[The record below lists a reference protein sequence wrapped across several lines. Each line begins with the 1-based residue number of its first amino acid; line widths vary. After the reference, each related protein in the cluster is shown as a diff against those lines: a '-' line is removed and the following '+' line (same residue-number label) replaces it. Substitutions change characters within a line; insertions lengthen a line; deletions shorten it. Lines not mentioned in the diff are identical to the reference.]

1 MALNVSAWAI
11 RKPVPSI
18 VLFVVLTAIG
28 LFTFDRLPIT
38 RMPNIDVPIVS
49 VVVTQPGAAPSELE
63 SQVTKR
69 VETAVAGVQGVKH
82 ITSSITEGTSITT
95 VEFQLETQVDR
106 AVNDV
111 RDAVTNIRS
120 ELPQDIEEPLIQ
132 RIDVEGMAIVTY
144 AASAPSMT
152 PEELSWFVDDTV
164 IRALQGVRGVAQVK
178 REGGVEREIR
188 ISLDPDR
195 LAALGVTA
203 ADVNRQLAATN
214 VDLAGGRGE
223 IGTQE
228 QSVRT
233 LGGATTVAELA
244 QTRIALPASGGGASR
259 HVRLADLGTV
269 TDGAAEPRIFARLD
283 GKPVVA
289 FGIYRA
295 KGFSDVVVAE
305 NVAEDLR
312 KLEAAHP
319 EVEITLIDS
328 TVKYTEADYDSAMH
342 TLIEGAILAIIV
354 VMLFLRDWRATIISA
369 LAIPLSILPT
379 FWVMDLLGFS
389 LNGVSLLAVTL
400 VTGILVD
407 DAIVEIENIVRH
419 MRMGKSAYR
428 AAIEAADEIGLAVV
442 ATTLTIVAVFLP
454 VSFMGGIAGQYFRQF
469 GITVAVAV
477 LFSLLVARLLT
488 PMLAAYF
495 MRDHGHRET
504 PDSAL
509 MRVYVRL
516 LHTSIRHRF
525 LTVAGGILLFI
536 GSMYLSTLLP
546 SGFIPNSDVSRSV
559 LSVELPPG
567 ATLAAT
573 RQVVDEISDEMKAQ
587 PEVGSVFAT
596 AGSGETSGPANG
608 AGEVRKAT
616 IIVNLVPRADRAAT
630 QKEFE
635 TRMQAEIAR
644 IPDLRF
650 SFGSSGGA
658 GPGQREFTLILSGSN
673 GEAVEQ
679 AALELEREIR
689 ADVKGL
695 SNVVTTAA
703 LDRPELRVVPKL
715 AEAAEL
721 GVSVADIAETVRI
734 ATIGDVSQNLA
745 KFSAGDRQVPIR
757 VQLDEAARADI
768 STFETLKVRTA
779 AGASVPLAAVADIS
793 FGTGPTALN
802 RYDRA
807 RRVAI
812 EGDLAGNTQ
821 LGEALAEVYALPAA
835 RNLPP
840 GVVLRETG
848 DAEIM
853 AEVFGGFAT
862 AMGAGVLMVLAVLV
876 LLFANVFQPVTIL
889 IALPLS
895 VGGAFI
901 ALLITGN
908 AMTLPVVIG
917 FLMLMGIVTKNTILL
932 VDFAIEA
939 IHSGTDRTTALI
951 EAGRKRAQP
960 IVMTTIAMVAGM
972 VPSALGLGEG
982 GDFRSPMAIA
992 VIGGLLASTALSLV
1006 FVPAVFTLMDD
1017 LGHFF
1022 GRVFGRFVGARD
1034 EPDETATPA
1043 ALPTVHVM
1051 PQPVMP
1057 QPATPRPPH
1066 PNPPIAAE

>member
-28 LFTFDRLPIT
+28 LYTFDRLPIT

-49 VVVTQPGAAPSELE
+49 VAITQPGAAPSELE
-63 SQVTKR
+63 SQVTKI
-69 VETAVAGVQGVKH
+69 VETSIAGVQGVKH
-82 ITSSITEGTSITT
+82 ISSTITEGSSLTV

-111 RDAVTNIRS
+111 RDAVTKVRTD
-120 ELPQDIEEPLIQ
+120 LPQDIEEPLVQ
-132 RIDVEGMAIVTY
+132 RVDVEGMAIVTY
-144 AASAPSMT
+144 AASAPAMT
-152 PEELSWFVDDTV
+152 PEELSWFVDDTLV
-164 IRALQGVRGVAQVK
+164 RALQGVRGVAQVK

-188 ISLDPDR
+188 ISLDPDK

-233 LGGATTVAELA
+233 LGGATTVADLA
-244 QTRIALPASGGGASR
+244 ETRIALPGGR
-259 HVRLADLGTV
+259 HVRLADLGFV

-283 GKPVVA
+283 GMPVVA
-289 FGIYRA
+289 FGVYRA

-305 NVAEDLR
+305 STAQALRDLEKR
-312 KLEAAHP
+312 HP
-319 EVEITLIDS
+319 DVSITLIDS
-328 TVKYTEADYDSAMH
+328 TVKYTEADYTSAMH
-342 TLIEGAILAIIV
+342 TLIEGAVLAVIV
-354 VMLFLRDWRATIISA
+354 VMLFLRDWRATIITA
-369 LAIPLSILPT
+369 TAIPLSILPT
-379 FWVMDLLGFS
+379 FWVMDMLGFS

-428 AAIEAADEIGLAVV
+428 AAIDAADEIGLAVV

-495 MRDHGHRET
+495 MRDLGHREK
-504 PDSAL
+504 PDGWLKRAYVAL
-509 MRVYVRL
+509 L
-516 LHTSIRHRF
+516 LRSIRYRF
-525 LTVAGGILLFI
+525 VTVAAGIVLFI
-536 GSMYLSTLLP
+536 GSMWLSTLLP
-546 SGFIPNSDVSRSV
+546 SGFIPNADVSRSV
-559 LSVELPPG
+559 LALELPPG
-567 ATLAAT
+567 ATLEST
-573 RQVVDEISDEMKAQ
+573 REAVDEITGLLKAQ
-587 PEVGSVFAT
+587 PEVASVFAT
-596 AGSGETSGPANG
+596 AGSGSAGEGASSG
-608 AGEVRKAT
+608 GEVRKAT
-616 IIVNLVPRADRAAT
+616 IIVNLVPRGARAAT

-635 TRMQAEIAR
+635 MRLREEIAR

-650 SFGSSGGA
+650 NFGASGGA
-658 GPGQREFTLILSGSN
+658 GPGGREFTVILSGSD
-673 GEAVEQ
+673 GALVEAK
-679 AALELEREIR
+679 ALELEREIR
-689 ADVKGL
+689 DKVKGL
-695 SNVVTTAA
+695 SNVQTSAA
-703 LDRPELRVVPKL
+703 LERPELRVVPKL
-715 AEAAEL
+715 AEAAEM
-721 GVSVADIAETVRI
+721 GVSVADIAQTVRI
-734 ATIGDVSQNLA
+734 ATLGDVSQNLA
-745 KFSAGDRQVPIR
+745 KFSAGDRQIPIR
-757 VQLDEAARADI
+757 VQLDEKARADL

-779 AGASVPLAAVADIS
+779 AGASVPLLSVADIS
-793 FGTGPTALN
+793 FGTGPSSLN

-812 EGDLAGNTQ
+812 EADLAGETQ
-821 LGEALAEVYALPAA
+821 LGEALAEVYALPGAKS
-835 RNLPP
+835 LPAS
-840 GVVLRETG
+840 VVLKETG

-862 AMGAGVLMVLAVLV
+862 AMAAGVMMVLAVLV
-876 LLFANVFQPVTIL
+876 LLFANVLQPITIL

-901 ALLITGN
+901 ALLVTHN

-917 FLMLMGIVTKNTILL
+917 FLMLMGIVTKNAILL

-939 IHSGTDRTTALI
+939 VHAGTDRTTALI

-972 VPSALGLGEG
+972 MPSALGLGEG
-982 GDFRSPMAIA
+982 GTFRAPMAIA
-992 VIGGLLASTALSLV
+992 VIGGLIASTVLSLV

-1017 LGHFF
+1017 LG
-1022 GRVFGRFVGARD
+1022 RLMARIFGRFIGARD
-1034 EPDETATPA
+1034 EEDAPHAD
-1043 ALPTVHVM
+1043 
-1051 PQPVMP
+1051 PVVRP
-1057 QPATPRPPH
+1057 GLHAVDAGPHSTPRPPM
-1066 PNPPIAAE
+1066 AAE

>member
-1 MALNVSAWAI
+1 MALNISAWAI

-28 LFTFDRLPIT
+28 LFTFDKLPIT

-49 VVVTQPGAAPSELE
+49 VTVSQPGAAPSELE
-63 SQVTKR
+63 TQVTKR
-69 VETAVAGVQGVKH
+69 IETTVAGVQGVKH
-82 ITSSITEGTSITT
+82 ITSTMTEGSSVT
-95 VEFQLETQVDR
+95 VIEFQLETQVDR
-106 AVNDV
+106 AVSDV
-111 RDAVTNIRS
+111 RDAVSKIRS
-120 ELPQDIEEPLIQ
+120 ELPQDIEEPLVQ

-144 AASAPSMT
+144 AASAPGMT

-164 IRALQGVRGVAQVK
+164 IRALQSVRGVAQVK
-178 REGGVEREIR
+178 REGGVDREIR

-233 LGGATTVAELA
+233 LGGATTVADLA
-244 QTRIALPASGGGASR
+244 ETRIALPAVGGGASR

-305 NVAEDLR
+305 AAEAELR

-319 EVEITLIDS
+319 DVTITLIDS
-328 TVKYTEADYDSAMH
+328 TVKYTHADYESAMH
-342 TLIEGAILAIIV
+342 TLIEGAVLAVIV
-354 VMLFLRDWRATIISA
+354 VLLFLRDWRATIISA
-369 LAIPLSILPT
+369 TAIPLSILPT
-379 FWVMDLLGFS
+379 FWVMDMLGFS

-428 AAIEAADEIGLAVV
+428 AAIDAADEIGLAVV

-495 MRDHGHRET
+495 LRDHGHRET
-504 PDSAL
+504 PDSWL
-509 MRVYVRL
+509 MRAYVRL
-516 LHTSIRHRF
+516 LNISIRHRF
-525 LTVAGGILLFI
+525 ITVAAGIALFI
-536 GSMYLSTLLP
+536 GSMWLSTLLP

-559 LSVELPPG
+559 LAVELPPG
-567 ATLAAT
+567 ATLEST
-573 RQVVDEISDEMKAQ
+573 RRVVDEISDKLKAQ
-587 PEVGSVFAT
+587 PEVASVFVT
-596 AGSGETSGPANG
+596 AGTGVAGGAASGG
-608 AGEVRKAT
+608 GEVRKAT
-616 IIVNLVPRADRAAT
+616 VIVNLVPRAERQVSQKQFEGRMMAA
-630 QKEFE
+630 
-635 TRMQAEIAR
+635 IAQ

-650 SFGSSGGA
+650 NFGASGGA
-658 GPGQREFTLILSGSN
+658 GPGGREFTIILSGSD
-673 GEAVEQ
+673 GAVVEK

-689 ADVKGL
+689 TQVKGL
-695 SNVVTTAA
+695 SNAVTSAA

-721 GVSVADIAETVRI
+721 GVSVSDIAQTVRI
-734 ATIGDVSQNLA
+734 ATIGDISQNLA

-757 VQLDEAARADI
+757 VQLDEKARADL

-779 AGASVPLAAVADIS
+779 SGASVPLSAVADIS
-793 FGTGPTALN
+793 FGAGPSSLD

-807 RRVAI
+807 RRIAI
-812 EGDLAGNTQ
+812 EADLAGNTQ
-821 LGEALAEVYALPAA
+821 LGEALAEVYALPQAK
-835 RNLPP
+835 NLPP
-840 GVVLRETG
+840 GVVLKESG

-862 AMGAGVLMVLAVLV
+862 AMGAGVMMVLAVLV
-876 LLFANVFQPVTIL
+876 LLFANVLQPITIL
-889 IALPLS
+889 VALPLS
-895 VGGAFI
+895 VGGAFV
-901 ALLITGN
+901 ALLLTNN

-917 FLMLMGIVTKNTILL
+917 FLMLMGIVTKNAILL

-939 IHSGTDRTTALI
+939 VHSGVDRNTALI

-960 IVMTTIAMVAGM
+960 IVMTTIAMAAGM
-972 VPSALGLGEG
+972 MPSALGLGEG

-1017 LGHFF
+1017 LGRFLA
-1022 GRVFGRFVGARD
+1022 RVFGRFIGARD
-1034 EPDETATPA
+1034 EAPEHGVPPV
-1043 ALPTVHVM
+1043 LPTVHAM
-1051 PQPVMP
+1051 PH
-1057 QPATPRPPH
+1057 PAAPRPPM
-1066 PNPPIAAE
+1066 AAE

>member
-1 MALNVSAWAI
+1 MALNISAWAI

-28 LFTFDRLPIT
+28 LYTFDQLPIT

-49 VVVTQPGAAPSELE
+49 VTITQPGAAPSELE
-63 SQVTKR
+63 AQVTKR
-69 VETAVAGVQGVKH
+69 VETSVAGVQGVKH
-82 ITSSITEGTSITT
+82 ITSTITEGTSLTV

-111 RDAVTNIRS
+111 RDAVTKIRT
-120 ELPQDIEEPLIQ
+120 ELPQDIQEPLIQ
-132 RIDVEGMAIVTY
+132 RVDVEGMAIVTY
-144 AASAPSMT
+144 AASAPAMT

-188 ISLDPDR
+188 ISLDPDK

-233 LGGATTVAELA
+233 LGGATTVADLA
-244 QTRIALPASGGGASR
+244 ETRIALPGGR
-259 HVRLADLGTV
+259 HVRLADLGSV

-289 FGIYRA
+289 FGVYRA

-305 NVAEDLR
+305 RADEALR
-312 KLEAAHP
+312 ALEARHP
-319 EVEITLIDS
+319 EVDITLIDS
-328 TVKYTEADYDSAMH
+328 TVKYTQADYRSAMH
-342 TLIEGAILAIIV
+342 TLIEGALLAVIV
-354 VMLFLRDWRATIISA
+354 VMLFLRDWRATIITA
-369 LAIPLSILPT
+369 TAIPLSILPT

-419 MRMGKSAYR
+419 MRLGKSAYR
-428 AAIEAADEIGLAVV
+428 AAVDAADEIGLAVV

-495 MRDHGHRET
+495 LRDHGHRET
-504 PDSAL
+504 PDGAL
-509 MRVYVRL
+509 MRLYIGL
-516 LHTSIRHRF
+516 LRRSVRHRF
-525 LTVAGGILLFI
+525 LTVAAGILLFM
-536 GSMYLSTLLP
+536 GSMWLSTLLP

-559 LSVELPPG
+559 LALELPPG
-567 ATLAAT
+567 ATLDTT
-573 RQVVDEISDEMKAQ
+573 RRVVDEVSAKLKAQ
-587 PEVGSVFAT
+587 PEVASVFAT
-596 AGSGETSGPANG
+596 AGSGSTGGPVNG

-616 IIVNLVPRADRAAT
+616 IIVNLVPRGERKET
-630 QKEFE
+630 QKQFE
-635 TRMQAEIAR
+635 MRMREAVAE

-650 SFGSSGGA
+650 NFGASGGA
-658 GPGQREFTLILSGSN
+658 GPGGREFTLILSGSD
-673 GEAVEQ
+673 GAVVEKT
-679 AALELEREIR
+679 ALELEREIR
-689 ADVKGL
+689 SSVKGL
-695 SNVVTTAA
+695 SNVQTSAA
-703 LDRPELRVVPKL
+703 LERPELRVVPKL

-721 GVSVADIAETVRI
+721 GVSVADIAQTVRI

-757 VQLDEAARADI
+757 VQLDETARARL

-779 AGASVPLAAVADIS
+779 AGTAVPLSAVADLS
-793 FGTGPTALN
+793 FGTGPSSLD

-812 EGDLAGNTQ
+812 EADLAGNTQ
-821 LGEALAEVYALPAA
+821 LGEALAEVYALPVAK
-835 RNLPP
+835 NLPA
-840 GVVLRETG
+840 GVMLKETG

-853 AEVFGGFAT
+853 GEVFGGFAT

-876 LLFANVFQPVTIL
+876 LLFANVLQPITIL

-901 ALLITGN
+901 ALLLTNN

-917 FLMLMGIVTKNTILL
+917 FLMLMGIVTKNAILL

-939 IHSGTDRTTALI
+939 VHAGVDRTTALI

-960 IVMTTIAMVAGM
+960 IVMTTIAMAAGM
-972 VPSALGLGEG
+972 MPSALGLGEG

-992 VIGGLLASTALSLV
+992 VIGGLIASTVLSLV

-1017 LGHFF
+1017 LGRLFAHL
-1022 GRVFGRFVGARD
+1022 FGRFVGARD
-1034 EPDETATPA
+1034 EPDEHAPA
-1043 ALPTVHVM
+1043 PVLPTVHAM
-1051 PQPVMP
+1051 
-1057 QPATPRPPH
+1057 PH
-1066 PNPPIAAE
+1066 PGQHAGPRPPIAAE

>member
-11 RKPVPSI
+11 RKPIPSI
-18 VLFVVLTAIG
+18 VLFVVLTALG
-28 LFTFDRLPIT
+28 LYTFDRLPIT

-49 VVVTQPGAAPSELE
+49 VVVNQPGAAPSELE
-63 SQVTKR
+63 TQVTKR
-69 VETAVAGVQGVKH
+69 VETTVAGVQGVKH
-82 ITSSITEGTSITT
+82 ITSSISEGTSITT
-95 VEFQLETQVDR
+95 IEFQLETQVDR

-111 RDAVTNIRS
+111 RDSVTKIRS
-120 ELPQDIEEPLIQ
+120 ELPQGIEEPLIQ

-144 AASAPSMT
+144 AAEAPTMT
-152 PEELSWFVDDTV
+152 PDELSWFVDDTV

-178 REGGVEREIR
+178 REGGVDREIR
-188 ISLDPDR
+188 ISLDPDK

-214 VDLAGGRGE
+214 IDLAGGRGE
-223 IGTQE
+223 IGALE

-233 LGGATTVAELA
+233 LGGALTVEQLAE
-244 QTRIALPASGGGASR
+244 TRIALPATGTSSGR
-259 HVRLADLGTV
+259 QVRLADLGTV

-305 NVAEDLR
+305 NAAEELR
-312 KLEAAHP
+312 RLEARYP
-319 EVEITLIDS
+319 NVRITLIDS
-328 TVKYTEADYDSAMH
+328 TVKYTKADYESAMH
-342 TLIEGAILAIIV
+342 TLIEGAVLAVIV
-354 VMLFLRDWRATIISA
+354 VFLFLRDWRATIVSA

-379 FWVMDLLGFS
+379 FWVMDVLGFS

-419 MRMGKSAYR
+419 MRMGKSPYR

-495 MRDHGHRET
+495 LRDHGTHEER
-504 PDSAL
+504 DSL
-509 MRVYVRL
+509 IMRLYVGL
-516 LHTSIRHRF
+516 LRRSIRHRF
-525 LTVAGGILLFI
+525 LTVAAGVLLFI
-536 GSMYLSTLLP
+536 GSMWLSTLLP
-546 SGFIPNSDVSRSV
+546 AGFIPNSDVSRSV
-559 LSVELPPG
+559 LALELPPG
-567 ATLAAT
+567 STIRST
-573 RQVVDEISDEMKAQ
+573 QDVVDDVSSMLKAQ
-587 PEVGSVFAT
+587 PEVASVFAT
-596 AGSGETSGPANG
+596 AGSSVAGGGPLT

-616 IIVNLVPRADRAAT
+616 LIVNLVPRAERAAT
-630 QKEFE
+630 QKQFE
-635 TRMQAEIAR
+635 TRMQGKIAA

-650 SFGSSGGA
+650 NFGASGGA
-658 GPGQREFTLILSGSN
+658 GPGGREFTLILSGAD
-673 GEAVEQ
+673 GAAVEK
-679 AALELEREIR
+679 AALELEREVR
-689 ADVKGL
+689 ASAKGL
-695 SNVVTTAA
+695 TNVVTTAA

-734 ATIGDVSQNLA
+734 ATIGDISQNLA

-757 VQLDEAARADI
+757 VQLDEQARSDL
-768 STFETLKVRTA
+768 STFETLKVRTS
-779 AGASVPLAAVADIS
+779 AGSAVPLSSVADIS
-793 FGTGPTALN
+793 FGVGPSSLD

-812 EGDLAGNTQ
+812 EGDLAGGTQ
-821 LGEALAEVYALPAA
+821 LGEALEQVYALPAA
-835 RNLPP
+835 KNLPA
-840 GVVLRETG
+840 GVVLKESG

-853 AEVFGGFAT
+853 GEVFGGFAI
-862 AMGAGVLMVLAVLV
+862 AMGAGVMLVLAVLV
-876 LLFANVFQPVTIL
+876 LLFANLLQPITIL
-889 IALPLS
+889 VALPLS
-895 VGGAFI
+895 VGGAFV
-901 ALLITGN
+901 ALLITNN

-917 FLMLMGIVTKNTILL
+917 FLMLMGIVTKNAILL

-939 IHSGTDRTTALI
+939 VHAGEDRTTALI

-960 IVMTTIAMVAGM
+960 IVMTTIAMAAGM
-972 VPSALGLGEG
+972 LPSAIGLGEG
-982 GDFRSPMAIA
+982 ADFRAPMAIA
-992 VIGGLLASTALSLV
+992 VIGGLIASTVLSLV

-1017 LGHFF
+1017 LGRLFA
-1022 GRVFGRFVGARD
+1022 RVFGRFVGERD
-1034 EPDETATPA
+1034 EPDEQAPA
-1043 ALPTVHVM
+1043 A
-1051 PQPVMP
+1051 PV
-1057 QPATPRPPH
+1057 ATLHTMPRPPM
-1066 PNPPIAAE
+1066 AAE

>member
-1 MALNVSAWAI
+1 MALNISAWAI

-28 LFTFDRLPIT
+28 LYTFDRLPIT
-38 RMPNIDVPIVS
+38 RMPNIDLPIVS
-49 VVVTQPGAAPSELE
+49 ITITQPGAAPSELE
-63 SQVTKR
+63 TQVTKI
-69 VETAVAGVQGVKH
+69 VETSVAGVQGVKH
-82 ITSSITEGTSITT
+82 ITSTITEGTSLTV

-111 RDAVTNIRS
+111 RDAVTSVRS

-132 RIDVEGMAIVTY
+132 RVDVEGMAIVTY
-144 AASAPSMT
+144 AASAPGMT

-164 IRALQGVRGVAQVK
+164 IRSLQGVRGVAQVK
-178 REGGVEREIR
+178 REGGVDREIR
-188 ISLDPDR
+188 ISLDPDK

-203 ADVNRQLAATN
+203 ADVNRQLVATN

-233 LGGATTVAELA
+233 LGGALTVADLA
-244 QTRIALPASGGGASR
+244 ETRIALPAGSDGSAR
-259 HVRLADLGTV
+259 YVRLADLGSV

-289 FGIYRA
+289 FGVYRA
-295 KGFSDVVVAE
+295 KGYSDVVVAE
-305 NVAEDLR
+305 NAEAELR

-319 EVEITLIDS
+319 DVQITLIDS
-328 TVKYTEADYDSAMH
+328 TVKYTKADYESAMH
-342 TLIEGAILAIIV
+342 TLIEGAVLAVIV
-354 VMLFLRDWRATIISA
+354 VMLFLRDWRATIVTA

-379 FWVMDLLGFS
+379 FWVMDMLGFS

-419 MRMGKSAYR
+419 MRMGKSPYR

-488 PMLAAYF
+488 PMLSAYF
-495 MRDHGHRET
+495 LRDHGHREVK
-504 PDSAL
+504 DGAL
-509 MRVYVRL
+509 MRFYVRL
-516 LHTSIRHRF
+516 LHASIRHRF
-525 LTVAGGILLFI
+525 ITVMAGILLFI
-536 GSMYLSTLLP
+536 GSMWLSTLLP

-559 LSVELPPG
+559 LALELPPG
-567 ATLAAT
+567 ATLEST
-573 RQVVDEISDEMKAQ
+573 QRVVDEISAKLKAQ
-587 PEVGSVFAT
+587 PEVESVFAT
-596 AGSGETSGPANG
+596 AGSGSTNGPAG
-608 AGEVRKAT
+608 AAGEVRKAT
-616 IIVNLVPRADRAAT
+616 IIVNLVPRADREAT
-630 QKEFE
+630 QKQFE
-635 TRMQAEIAR
+635 MRMRDAIASV
-644 IPDLRF
+644 PDLRF
-650 SFGSSGGA
+650 NFGASGGA
-658 GPGQREFTLILSGSN
+658 GPGQREFTVILSGSD
-673 GEAVEQ
+673 GEQVEK
-679 AALELEREIR
+679 AALELEREVR
-689 ADVKGL
+689 ANVKGL
-695 SNVVTTAA
+695 SNVMTSAA

-715 AEAAEL
+715 GEAAEL
-721 GVSVADIAETVRI
+721 GVSVADIAQTVRI

-757 VQLDEAARADI
+757 VQLDERARADL

-779 AGASVPLAAVADIS
+779 SGASVPLSAVADIS
-793 FGTGPTALN
+793 FGTGPSSLD

-807 RRVAI
+807 RRIAL
-812 EGDLAGNTQ
+812 EADLAGNTQ
-821 LGEALAEVYALPAA
+821 LGEALAEVYAQPVAK
-835 RNLPP
+835 NLPR
-840 GVVLRETG
+840 GVVLKETG

-853 AEVFGGFAT
+853 SEVFGGFAD
-862 AMGAGVLMVLAVLV
+862 AMLAGVMMVLAVLV
-876 LLFANVFQPVTIL
+876 LLFANVLQPITIL

-901 ALLITGN
+901 ALLITNN

-917 FLMLMGIVTKNTILL
+917 FLMLMGIVTKNAILL

-939 IHSGTDRTTALI
+939 VHGGVARTTALI

-960 IVMTTIAMVAGM
+960 IVMTTIAMTAGM
-972 VPSALGLGEG
+972 VPSAMGLGEG

-992 VIGGLLASTALSLV
+992 VIGGLIASTVLSLV

-1017 LGHFF
+1017 FGHFLS
-1022 GRVFGRFVGARD
+1022 RTFGRFIGERD
-1034 EPDETATPA
+1034 EPDEHEVPA
-1043 ALPTVHVM
+1043 AVLATVHAAR
-1051 PQPVMP
+1051 PDPHS
-1057 QPATPRPPH
+1057 TPRPPL
-1066 PNPPIAAE
+1066 AAE

>member
-28 LFTFDRLPIT
+28 LYTFDRLPIT

-49 VVVTQPGAAPSELE
+49 VTITQPGAAPSELE
-63 SQVTKR
+63 TQVTKV
-69 VETAVAGVQGVKH
+69 VETSIAGVQGVKH
-82 ITSSITEGTSITT
+82 ISSTITEGTSLTV

-111 RDAVTNIRS
+111 RDAVTKVRT
-120 ELPQDIEEPLIQ
+120 ELPQDIEEPLVQ
-132 RIDVEGMAIVTY
+132 RVDVEGMAIVTY
-144 AASAPSMT
+144 AASAPAMT
-152 PEELSWFVDDTV
+152 PEELSWFVDDTLV
-164 IRALQGVRGVAQVK
+164 RALQGVRGVAQVK

-188 ISLDPDR
+188 ISLDPDK

-203 ADVNRQLAATN
+203 ADVNRELAATN

-233 LGGATTVAELA
+233 LGGASTVEDLAE
-244 QTRIALPASGGGASR
+244 TRISLPATGGGGTR
-259 HVRLADLGTV
+259 YVRLADLATV

-305 NVAEDLR
+305 NAEKALQDLEKR
-312 KLEAAHP
+312 HP
-319 EVEITLIDS
+319 EVDITLIDS
-328 TVKYTEADYDSAMH
+328 TVKYTEADYTSAMH
-342 TLIEGAILAIIV
+342 TLMEGAVLAVIV
-354 VMLFLRDWRATIISA
+354 VMVFLRDWRATIITA
-369 LAIPLSILPT
+369 TAIPLSILPT

-428 AAIEAADEIGLAVV
+428 AAIDAADEIGLAVV

-495 MRDHGHRET
+495 MRDHGHREK
-504 PDSAL
+504 PDSWL
-509 MRVYVRL
+509 MRAYVGL
-516 LHTSIRHRF
+516 LHRSIRHRF
-525 LTVAGGILLFI
+525 LTVTAGILLFI
-536 GSMYLSTLLP
+536 GSMWLSTLLP

-559 LSVELPPG
+559 LALELPPG
-567 ATLAAT
+567 ATLEAT
-573 RQVVDEISDEMKAQ
+573 RRVVDEVTDTLKAQ
-587 PEVGSVFAT
+587 PEVASVFAT
-596 AGSGETSGPANG
+596 AGSGSTDGPASG
-608 AGEVRKAT
+608 GGEVRKAT
-616 IIVNLVPRADRAAT
+616 IIVNLVPRAERTAT
-630 QKEFE
+630 QKQFE
-635 TRMQAEIAR
+635 MRLRDDIAR

-650 SFGSSGGA
+650 NFGASGGA
-658 GPGQREFTLILSGSN
+658 GPGGREFTIILSGSD
-673 GEAVEQ
+673 GAEVEAK
-679 AALELEREIR
+679 ALELEREIR
-689 ADVKGL
+689 EKVKGL
-695 SNVVTTAA
+695 SNVQTSAA
-703 LDRPELRVVPKL
+703 LERPELRVVPKL
-715 AEAAEL
+715 AEAAAL
-721 GVSVADIAETVRI
+721 GVSVSDIAQTVRI
-734 ATIGDVSQNLA
+734 ATLGDVSQNLA

-757 VQLDEAARADI
+757 VQLDERARGDL

-779 AGASVPLAAVADIS
+779 AGASVPLLSVADIS
-793 FGTGPTALN
+793 FGTGPSSLN

-807 RRVAI
+807 RRVAV
-812 EGDLAGNTQ
+812 EADLAGNTQ

-835 RNLPP
+835 RNMPSSI
-840 GVVLRETG
+840 VLTESG

-853 AEVFGGFAT
+853 GEVFGGFAT
-862 AMGAGVLMVLAVLV
+862 AMMAGVMMVLAVLV
-876 LLFANVFQPVTIL
+876 LLFANVLQPITIL

-901 ALLITGN
+901 ALLLTNN

-917 FLMLMGIVTKNTILL
+917 FLMLMGIVTKNAILL
-932 VDFAIEA
+932 VDFAIESVHA
-939 IHSGTDRTTALI
+939 GADRTTALI

-960 IVMTTIAMVAGM
+960 IIMTTIAMAAGM
-972 VPSALGLGEG
+972 MPSALGLGEG

-992 VIGGLLASTALSLV
+992 VIGGLLASTLLSLI

-1017 LGHFF
+1017 LGHLMA
-1022 GRVFGRFVGARD
+1022 RIFGRFIGARD
-1034 EPDETATPA
+1034 EPDEHAGA
-1043 ALPTVHVM
+1043 
-1051 PQPVMP
+1051 PVARAGLHAVDAGP
-1057 QPATPRPPH
+1057 HSTPRPPL
-1066 PNPPIAAE
+1066 AAE

>member
-1 MALNVSAWAI
+1 MALNISAWAI

-38 RMPNIDVPIVS
+38 RMPNIDLPIVS
-49 VVVTQPGAAPSELE
+49 VTITQPGAAPSELE
-63 SQVTKR
+63 TQVTKV
-69 VETAVAGVQGVKH
+69 VETSVAGVQGVKH
-82 ITSSITEGTSITT
+82 ITSTITEGMSLTV

-111 RDAVTNIRS
+111 RDAVTKVRS
-120 ELPQDIEEPLIQ
+120 DLPQDIEEPLIQ
-132 RIDVEGMAIVTY
+132 RVDVEGMAIVTY
-144 AASAPSMT
+144 AASAPGMT

-164 IRALQGVRGVAQVK
+164 IRALQGVRGVAQVT
-178 REGGVEREIR
+178 REGGVDREIR
-188 ISLDPDR
+188 ISLDPDK

-244 QTRIALPASGGGASR
+244 ETRIALPASAGASSR

-289 FGIYRA
+289 FGVYRA

-305 NVAEDLR
+305 RADEALR
-312 KLEAAHP
+312 KLEAQHP
-319 EVEITLIDS
+319 EVQITMIDS
-328 TVKYTEADYDSAMH
+328 TVKYTNADYESAMQ
-342 TLIEGAILAIIV
+342 TLIEGAVLAVIV

-428 AAIEAADEIGLAVV
+428 AAIDAADEIGLAVV

-495 MRDHGHRET
+495 LRDHGHREK
-504 PDSAL
+504 PDGWL
-509 MRVYVRL
+509 MRLYVGL
-516 LHTSIRHRF
+516 LHRSIRHRF
-525 LTVAGGILLFI
+525 VTVAAGIALFI
-536 GSMYLSTLLP
+536 GSMWLSTLLP

-559 LSVELPPG
+559 LALELPPG
-567 ATLAAT
+567 ATLDAT
-573 RQVVDEISDEMKAQ
+573 QQVVDDISDRLKAQ
-587 PEVGSVFAT
+587 PEVQSVFAT
-596 AGSGETSGPANG
+596 AGSGATGGAVTG

-616 IIVNLVPRADRAAT
+616 IIINLVPRADRKAT
-630 QKEFE
+630 QKQFE
-635 TRMQAEIAR
+635 MRMRDEIAQV
-644 IPDLRF
+644 PDLRF
-650 SFGSSGGA
+650 NFGASGGA
-658 GPGQREFTLILSGSN
+658 GPGQREFTVILSGSD
-673 GEAVEQ
+673 GATVEKS
-679 AALELEREIR
+679 ALELEREVR
-689 ADVKGL
+689 EKVKGL
-695 SNVVTTAA
+695 TNVMTSAA

-721 GVSVADIAETVRI
+721 GVSVADIAQTVRI

-757 VQLDEAARADI
+757 VQLDEEARADL

-779 AGASVPLAAVADIS
+779 AGASVPLSAVADIS
-793 FGTGPTALN
+793 FGTGPSSLD

-807 RRVAI
+807 RRIAI
-812 EGDLAGNTQ
+812 EADLAGNTQ
-821 LGEALAEVYALPAA
+821 LGEALAEVYALPVAK
-835 RNLPP
+835 NLPA
-840 GVVLRETG
+840 GVTLKETG

-853 AEVFGGFAT
+853 GEVFGGFAT
-862 AMGAGVLMVLAVLV
+862 AMGAGVMMVLAVLV
-876 LLFANVFQPVTIL
+876 LLFANVLQPITIL
-889 IALPLS
+889 VALPLS

-901 ALLITGN
+901 ALLITNN

-917 FLMLMGIVTKNTILL
+917 FLMLMGIVTKNAILL

-939 IHSGTDRTTALI
+939 VHSGIERTTALI

-960 IVMTTIAMVAGM
+960 IVMTTIAMAAGM
-972 VPSALGLGEG
+972 VPSAMGLGEG

-992 VIGGLLASTALSLV
+992 VIGGLLASTVLSLV

-1017 LGHFF
+1017 LGRFLA
-1022 GRVFGRFVGARD
+1022 RVFGRFIGARD
-1034 EPDETATPA
+1034 EPEEHGPA
-1043 ALPTVHVM
+1043 AVPAAAHAE
-1051 PQPVMP
+1051 PH
-1057 QPATPRPPH
+1057 ATPRPP
-1066 PNPPIAAE
+1066 IAAE

>member
-28 LFTFDRLPIT
+28 LYTFDRLPIT

-49 VVVTQPGAAPSELE
+49 VTITQPGAAPSELE
-63 SQVTKR
+63 TQVTKV
-69 VETAVAGVQGVKH
+69 VETSIAGVQGVKH
-82 ITSSITEGTSITT
+82 ISSTITEGTSLTV

-111 RDAVTNIRS
+111 RDAVTKVRTDM
-120 ELPQDIEEPLIQ
+120 PQDIEEPLVQ
-132 RIDVEGMAIVTY
+132 RVDVEGMAIVTY
-144 AASAPSMT
+144 AASAPAMT
-152 PEELSWFVDDTV
+152 PEELSWFVDDTLV
-164 IRALQGVRGVAQVK
+164 RALQGVRGVAQVK
-178 REGGVEREIR
+178 REGGVDREIR
-188 ISLDPDR
+188 ISLDPDK

-203 ADVNRQLAATN
+203 ADVNRELAATN

-233 LGGATTVAELA
+233 LGGASTIEDLAE
-244 QTRIALPASGGGASR
+244 TRISLPATGGGGTR
-259 HVRLADLGTV
+259 YVRLADLATV

-305 NVAEDLR
+305 NAEKALLDLEKR
-312 KLEAAHP
+312 HP
-319 EVEITLIDS
+319 EVDITLIDT
-328 TVKYTEADYDSAMH
+328 TVKYTEADYTSAMH
-342 TLIEGAILAIIV
+342 TLMEGAVLAVIV
-354 VMLFLRDWRATIISA
+354 VMVFLRDWRATIITA
-369 LAIPLSILPT
+369 TAIPLSILPT

-428 AAIEAADEIGLAVV
+428 AAIDAADEIGLAVV

-495 MRDHGHRET
+495 MRDHGHREK
-504 PDSAL
+504 PDSWL
-509 MRVYVRL
+509 MRAYVGL
-516 LHTSIRHRF
+516 LHRSIRHRF
-525 LTVAGGILLFI
+525 LTVTAGILLFI
-536 GSMYLSTLLP
+536 GSMWLSTLLP

-559 LSVELPPG
+559 LALELPPG
-567 ATLAAT
+567 ATLEAT
-573 RQVVDEISDEMKAQ
+573 RRVVDEVTDTLKAQ
-587 PEVGSVFAT
+587 PEVASVFAT
-596 AGSGETSGPANG
+596 AGSGSTDGPASG
-608 AGEVRKAT
+608 GGEVRKAT
-616 IIVNLVPRADRAAT
+616 IIVNLVPRSERTAT
-630 QKEFE
+630 QKQFE
-635 TRMQAEIAR
+635 MRLRDEIAR

-650 SFGSSGGA
+650 NFGASGGA
-658 GPGQREFTLILSGSN
+658 GPGGREFTIILSGSD
-673 GEAVEQ
+673 GAEVEAK
-679 AALELEREIR
+679 ALELEREIR
-689 ADVKGL
+689 EKVKGL
-695 SNVVTTAA
+695 SNVQTSAA
-703 LDRPELRVVPKL
+703 LERPELRVVPKL
-715 AEAAEL
+715 AEAAAL
-721 GVSVADIAETVRI
+721 GVSVSDIAQTVRI
-734 ATIGDVSQNLA
+734 ATLGDVSQNLA

-757 VQLDEAARADI
+757 VQLDERARGDL

-779 AGASVPLAAVADIS
+779 AGASVPLLSVADIS
-793 FGTGPTALN
+793 FGTGPSSLD

-812 EGDLAGNTQ
+812 EADLAGNTQ

-835 RNLPP
+835 KNMPSSI
-840 GVVLRETG
+840 VLKESG

-853 AEVFGGFAT
+853 GEVFGGFAT
-862 AMGAGVLMVLAVLV
+862 AMMAGVMMVLAVLV
-876 LLFANVFQPVTIL
+876 LLFANVLQPITIL

-901 ALLITGN
+901 ALLLTNN

-917 FLMLMGIVTKNTILL
+917 FLMLMGIVTKNAILL
-932 VDFAIEA
+932 VDFAIESVHA
-939 IHSGTDRTTALI
+939 GADRTTALI

-960 IVMTTIAMVAGM
+960 IIMTTIAMAAGM
-972 VPSALGLGEG
+972 MPSALGLGEG

-992 VIGGLLASTALSLV
+992 VIGGLLASTLLSLI

-1017 LGHFF
+1017 LGHLMA
-1022 GRVFGRFVGARD
+1022 RIFGRFIGARD
-1034 EPDETATPA
+1034 EPDEHAGA
-1043 ALPTVHVM
+1043 
-1051 PQPVMP
+1051 PVARAGLHAVDAGP
-1057 QPATPRPPH
+1057 HSTPRPPL
-1066 PNPPIAAE
+1066 AAE

>member
-1 MALNVSAWAI
+1 MALNISAWAI

-63 SQVTKR
+63 TQVTKR

-82 ITSSITEGTSITT
+82 ITSSITEGSSITT

-120 ELPQDIEEPLIQ
+120 DLPQDIEEPLIQ

-178 REGGVEREIR
+178 REGGVDREIR

-233 LGGATTVAELA
+233 LGGATTVEELA
-244 QTRIALPASGGGASR
+244 QTRISLPGGR
-259 HVRLADLGTV
+259 HVRLADIGTV

-295 KGFSDVVVAE
+295 KGFSDVVVADR
-305 NVAEDLR
+305 VAEDLN

-319 EVEITLIDS
+319 EVRITLIDS
-328 TVKYTEADYDSAMH
+328 TVKYTQADYESAMH

-354 VMLFLRDWRATIISA
+354 VMLFLRDWRATIVSA

-428 AAIEAADEIGLAVV
+428 ASIEAADEIGLAVV

-495 MRDHGHRET
+495 MRDTGHREK

-509 MRVYVRL
+509 MRGYVRL
-516 LHTSIRHRF
+516 LHASIRHRF
-525 LTVAGGILLFI
+525 VTVAAGILLFI
-536 GSMYLSTLLP
+536 GSMWLSTLLP

-567 ATLAAT
+567 ATLAST
-573 RQVVDEISDEMKAQ
+573 QQVVDEISDAMKAR
-587 PEVGSVFAT
+587 PEVSSVFVT
-596 AGSGETSGPANG
+596 AGSGSTSGPANG
-608 AGEVRKAT
+608 SGEVRKAT
-616 IIVNLVPRADRAAT
+616 LIVNLVPRADRKLT
-630 QKEFE
+630 QKQFE
-635 TRMQAEIAR
+635 TQMQAEIAR

-658 GPGQREFTLILSGSN
+658 GPGQREFTVIVSGSD
-673 GEAVEQ
+673 GAAVEK

-695 SNVVTTAA
+695 TNVVSTAA
-703 LDRPELRVVPKL
+703 LDRPELRVMPKL

-721 GVSVADIAETVRI
+721 GVSVADIAQTVRI

-757 VQLDEAARADI
+757 VQLDEAARADL

-779 AGASVPLAAVADIS
+779 AGASVPLSAVADIS
-793 FGTGPTALN
+793 FGTGPTSLD

-812 EGDLAGNTQ
+812 EGDLAGTTQ

-835 RNLPP
+835 KNLPA
-840 GVVLRETG
+840 GVTLKESG

-853 AEVFGGFAT
+853 GEVFGGFAT
-862 AMGAGVLMVLAVLV
+862 AMGAGVMMVLAVLV
-876 LLFANVFQPVTIL
+876 LLFANVLQPITIL

-908 AMTLPVVIG
+908 ALTLPVVIG
-917 FLMLMGIVTKNTILL
+917 FLMLMGIVTKNAILL

-939 IHSGTDRTTALI
+939 VHSGTDRTTALI

-960 IVMTTIAMVAGM
+960 IVMTTIAMAAGM

-982 GDFRSPMAIA
+982 GSFRSPMAIA

-1017 LGHFF
+1017 LGHVF

-1034 EPDETATPA
+1034 EPDEHATPA

-1051 PQPVMP
+1051 P
-1057 QPATPRPPH
+1057 RPPM
-1066 PNPPIAAE
+1066 AAE

>member
-1 MALNVSAWAI
+1 MALNISAWAI

-28 LFTFDRLPIT
+28 LYTFDQLPIT

-49 VVVTQPGAAPSELE
+49 VAITQPGAAPSELE
-63 SQVTKR
+63 SQVTKI
-69 VETAVAGVQGVKH
+69 VETSIAGVQGVKH
-82 ITSSITEGTSITT
+82 ISSTITEGTSLTV

-111 RDAVTNIRS
+111 RDAVTKVRTD
-120 ELPQDIEEPLIQ
+120 LPQDIEEPLVQ
-132 RIDVEGMAIVTY
+132 RVDVEGMAIATY
-144 AASAPSMT
+144 AASAPAMT
-152 PEELSWFVDDTV
+152 PEELSWFVDDTLV
-164 IRALQGVRGVAQVK
+164 RALQGVRGVAQVK
-178 REGGVEREIR
+178 REGGVDREIR
-188 ISLDPDR
+188 ISLDPDK

-214 VDLAGGRGE
+214 IDLAGGRGE

-233 LGGATTVAELA
+233 LGGASTVAELA
-244 QTRIALPASGGGASR
+244 ETRIALPATGGGSPR

-289 FGIYRA
+289 FGVYRA
-295 KGFSDVVVAE
+295 KGFSDVVVAD
-305 NVAEDLR
+305 NADLALR
-312 KLEAAHP
+312 DLEKRHP
-319 EVEITLIDS
+319 EVAITLIDS
-328 TVKYTEADYDSAMH
+328 TVKYTQADYTSAMH
-342 TLIEGAILAIIV
+342 TLIEGAVLAVIV
-354 VMLFLRDWRATIISA
+354 VMLFLRDWRATIITA
-369 LAIPLSILPT
+369 TAIPLSILPT

-428 AAIEAADEIGLAVV
+428 AAIDAADEIGLAVV

-495 MRDHGHRET
+495 LRDHGHREK

-509 MRVYVRL
+509 MRFYVGL
-516 LHTSIRHRF
+516 LHRSIRHRF
-525 LTVAGGILLFI
+525 LTVAAGIVLFI
-536 GSMYLSTLLP
+536 GSMWLSTLLP

-559 LSVELPPG
+559 LALELPPG
-567 ATLAAT
+567 ATLEAT
-573 RQVVDEISDEMKAQ
+573 RRVVDEVTTKLNAQ
-587 PEVGSVFAT
+587 PEVASVFAT
-596 AGSGETSGPANG
+596 AGSGATGGSVNG

-616 IIVNLVPRADRAAT
+616 IIVNLVPRSERTET
-630 QKEFE
+630 QKQFE
-635 TRMQAEIAR
+635 MRLREEIAR

-650 SFGSSGGA
+650 NFGASGGA
-658 GPGQREFTLILSGSN
+658 GPGGREFTIILSGSD
-673 GEAVEQ
+673 GAVVEAT
-679 AALELEREIR
+679 ALELEREIR
-689 ADVKGL
+689 SQVKGL
-695 SNVVTTAA
+695 SNVQTSAA
-703 LDRPELRVVPKL
+703 LQRPELRVVPKL
-715 AEAAEL
+715 AEAAEI
-721 GVSVADIAETVRI
+721 GVSVADIAQTVRI
-734 ATIGDVSQNLA
+734 ATLGDVSQNLA

-757 VQLDEAARADI
+757 VQLDEKARGALA
-768 STFETLKVRTA
+768 TFETLKVRTTS
-779 AGASVPLAAVADIS
+779 GASVPLLSVADIS
-793 FGTGPTALN
+793 FGTGPSSLD

-812 EGDLAGNTQ
+812 EADLAGNTQ
-821 LGEALAEVYALPAA
+821 LGEALAEVYALPGAK
-835 RNLPP
+835 NLPP
-840 GVVLRETG
+840 SVVLKETG

-862 AMGAGVLMVLAVLV
+862 AMGAGVMMVLAVLV
-876 LLFANVFQPVTIL
+876 LLFANVLQPITIL

-901 ALLITGN
+901 ALLLTNN

-917 FLMLMGIVTKNTILL
+917 FLMLMGIVTKNAILL

-939 IHSGTDRTTALI
+939 VHAGVDRTTALI

-960 IVMTTIAMVAGM
+960 IIMTTIAMVAGM
-972 VPSALGLGEG
+972 MPSALGLGEG

-992 VIGGLLASTALSLV
+992 VIGGLIASTLLSLV

-1017 LGHFF
+1017 F
-1022 GRVFGRFVGARD
+1022 GRLMVRIFGRFVGARD
-1034 EPDETATPA
+1034 EPDEHGEAPA
-1043 ALPTVHVM
+1043 VRTGLHAVDAGPHS
-1051 PQPVMP
+1051 
-1057 QPATPRPPH
+1057 TPR
-1066 PNPPIAAE
+1066 PPIAAE

>member
-28 LFTFDRLPIT
+28 LYTFDRLPIT

-49 VVVTQPGAAPSELE
+49 VAITQPGAAPSELE
-63 SQVTKR
+63 SQVTKI
-69 VETAVAGVQGVKH
+69 VETSIAGVQGVKH
-82 ITSSITEGTSITT
+82 ISSTITEGSSLTV

-111 RDAVTNIRS
+111 RDAVTKVRTD
-120 ELPQDIEEPLIQ
+120 LPQDIEEPLVQ
-132 RIDVEGMAIVTY
+132 RVDVEGMAIVTY
-144 AASAPSMT
+144 AASAPAMT
-152 PEELSWFVDDTV
+152 PEELSWFVDDTLV
-164 IRALQGVRGVAQVK
+164 RALQGVRGVAQVK

-188 ISLDPDR
+188 ISLDPDK

-233 LGGATTVAELA
+233 LGGASTVAELA
-244 QTRIALPASGGGASR
+244 ETRIALPASGGGGSR

-283 GKPVVA
+283 GMPVVA
-289 FGIYRA
+289 FGVYRA

-305 NVAEDLR
+305 ST
-312 KLEAAHP
+312 EAALRDLEKRHP
-319 EVEITLIDS
+319 DVSITLIDS
-328 TVKYTEADYDSAMH
+328 TVKYTEADYTSAMH
-342 TLIEGAILAIIV
+342 TLIEGAVLAVIV
-354 VMLFLRDWRATIISA
+354 VMLFLRDWRATIITA
-369 LAIPLSILPT
+369 TAIPLSILPT
-379 FWVMDLLGFS
+379 FWVMDMLGFS

-428 AAIEAADEIGLAVV
+428 AAIDAADEIGLAVV

-495 MRDHGHRET
+495 MRDLGHREK
-504 PDSAL
+504 PDGWLKRAYVAL
-509 MRVYVRL
+509 L
-516 LHTSIRHRF
+516 LRSIRYRF
-525 LTVAGGILLFI
+525 VTVAAGIVLFI
-536 GSMYLSTLLP
+536 GSMWLSTLLP
-546 SGFIPNSDVSRSV
+546 SGFIPNADVSRSV
-559 LSVELPPG
+559 LALELPPG
-567 ATLAAT
+567 ATLEST
-573 RQVVDEISDEMKAQ
+573 REAVDEIAELLKAQ
-587 PEVGSVFAT
+587 PEVASVFAT
-596 AGSGETSGPANG
+596 AGSGSTGDGASSG
-608 AGEVRKAT
+608 GEVRKAT
-616 IIVNLVPRADRAAT
+616 IIVNLVPRGERAAT

-635 TRMQAEIAR
+635 MRLREEIAR
-644 IPDLRF
+644 LPDLRF
-650 SFGSSGGA
+650 NFGASGGA
-658 GPGQREFTLILSGSN
+658 GPGGREFTVILSGSD
-673 GEAVEQ
+673 GALVEAK
-679 AALELEREIR
+679 ALELEREIR
-689 ADVKGL
+689 EKVKGL
-695 SNVVTTAA
+695 SNVQTSAA
-703 LDRPELRVVPKL
+703 LERPELRVVPKL

-721 GVSVADIAETVRI
+721 GVSVADIAQTVRI
-734 ATIGDVSQNLA
+734 ATLGDVSQNLA
-745 KFSAGDRQVPIR
+745 KFSAGDRQIPIR
-757 VQLDEAARADI
+757 VQLDEKARADL

-779 AGASVPLAAVADIS
+779 AGASVPLLSVADIS
-793 FGTGPTALN
+793 FGTGPSSLD

-807 RRVAI
+807 RRIAI
-812 EGDLAGNTQ
+812 EADLAGDTQ

-835 RNLPP
+835 RNMPAS
-840 GVVLRETG
+840 VVLTETG

-862 AMGAGVLMVLAVLV
+862 AMAAGVLMVLAVLV
-876 LLFANVFQPVTIL
+876 LLFANVLQPITIL

-901 ALLITGN
+901 ALLVTHN

-939 IHSGTDRTTALI
+939 VHAGVDRTTALI

-972 VPSALGLGEG
+972 MPSALGLGEG
-982 GDFRSPMAIA
+982 GTFRAPMAIA
-992 VIGGLLASTALSLV
+992 VIGGLIASTVLSLV

-1017 LGHFF
+1017 LGRLM
-1022 GRVFGRFVGARD
+1022 GRIFGRFIGARD
-1034 EPDETATPA
+1034 EADDHAAVPA
-1043 ALPTVHVM
+1043 ARPGLHAVDAGPHS
-1051 PQPVMP
+1051 
-1057 QPATPRPPH
+1057 TPRPPM
-1066 PNPPIAAE
+1066 AAE

>member
-1 MALNVSAWAI
+1 MALNISAWAI

-28 LFTFDRLPIT
+28 LYTFDRLPIT

-49 VVVTQPGAAPSELE
+49 VTITQPGAAPSELE
-63 SQVTKR
+63 TQVTKV
-69 VETAVAGVQGVKH
+69 VETSIAGVQGVKH
-82 ITSSITEGTSITT
+82 ISSTITEGTSLTV

-111 RDAVTNIRS
+111 RDAVTKVRT
-120 ELPQDIEEPLIQ
+120 EMPQDIEEPLVQ
-132 RIDVEGMAIVTY
+132 RVDVEGMAIVTY
-144 AASAPSMT
+144 AASAPAMT
-152 PEELSWFVDDTV
+152 PEELSWFVDDTLV
-164 IRALQGVRGVAQVK
+164 RALQGVRGVAQVK

-188 ISLDPDR
+188 ISLDPDK

-203 ADVNRQLAATN
+203 ADVNRELAATN

-233 LGGATTVAELA
+233 LGGASTVEDLAE
-244 QTRIALPASGGGASR
+244 TRISLPAAGGGGTR
-259 HVRLADLGTV
+259 YVRLADLATV

-305 NVAEDLR
+305 NAEKALLDLEKR
-312 KLEAAHP
+312 HP
-319 EVEITLIDS
+319 EVDITLIDT
-328 TVKYTEADYDSAMH
+328 TVKYTEADYTSAMH
-342 TLIEGAILAIIV
+342 TLMEGAVLAVIV
-354 VMLFLRDWRATIISA
+354 VMVFLRDWRATIITA
-369 LAIPLSILPT
+369 TAIPLSILPT
-379 FWVMDLLGFS
+379 FWVMDMLGFS

-428 AAIEAADEIGLAVV
+428 AAIDAADEIGLAVV

-504 PDSAL
+504 PDSWL
-509 MRVYVRL
+509 MRAYVGL
-516 LHTSIRHRF
+516 LHRSIRHRF
-525 LTVAGGILLFI
+525 LTVTAGILLFI
-536 GSMYLSTLLP
+536 GSMWLSTLLP

-559 LSVELPPG
+559 LALELPPG
-567 ATLAAT
+567 ATLEAT
-573 RQVVDEISDEMKAQ
+573 RRVVDEVTDTLKAQ
-587 PEVGSVFAT
+587 PEVSSVFAT
-596 AGSGETSGPANG
+596 AGSGSTDGPASG
-608 AGEVRKAT
+608 GGEVRKAT
-616 IIVNLVPRADRAAT
+616 IIVNLVPRAERTAT
-630 QKEFE
+630 QKQFE
-635 TRMQAEIAR
+635 MRLRDEIAR

-650 SFGSSGGA
+650 NFGASGGA
-658 GPGQREFTLILSGSN
+658 GPGGREFTIILSGSD
-673 GEAVEQ
+673 GAEVEAK
-679 AALELEREIR
+679 ALELEREIR
-689 ADVKGL
+689 EKVKGL
-695 SNVVTTAA
+695 SNVQTSAA
-703 LDRPELRVVPKL
+703 LERPELRVVPKL
-715 AEAAEL
+715 AEAAAL
-721 GVSVADIAETVRI
+721 GVSVSDIAQTVRI
-734 ATIGDVSQNLA
+734 ATLGDVSQNLA

-757 VQLDEAARADI
+757 VQLDERARGDL

-779 AGASVPLAAVADIS
+779 AGASVPLLSVADIS
-793 FGTGPTALN
+793 FGTGPSSLD

-812 EGDLAGNTQ
+812 EADLAGNTQ

-835 RNLPP
+835 KNMPSSI
-840 GVVLRETG
+840 VLKESG

-853 AEVFGGFAT
+853 GEVFGGFAT
-862 AMGAGVLMVLAVLV
+862 AMMAGVMMVLAVLV
-876 LLFANVFQPVTIL
+876 LLFANVLQPITIL

-901 ALLITGN
+901 ALLLTNN

-917 FLMLMGIVTKNTILL
+917 FLMLMGIVTKNAILL

-939 IHSGTDRTTALI
+939 VHAGVDRTTALI

-960 IVMTTIAMVAGM
+960 IIMTTIAMAAGM
-972 VPSALGLGEG
+972 MPSALGLGEG

-992 VIGGLLASTALSLV
+992 VIGGLLASTLLSLI

-1017 LGHFF
+1017 LGHLMA
-1022 GRVFGRFVGARD
+1022 RIFGRFIGARD
-1034 EPDETATPA
+1034 EPDEHAGA
-1043 ALPTVHVM
+1043 
-1051 PQPVMP
+1051 PVARAGLHAVDAGP
-1057 QPATPRPPH
+1057 HSTPRPPL
-1066 PNPPIAAE
+1066 AAE

>member
-28 LFTFDRLPIT
+28 LYTFDRLPIT

-49 VVVTQPGAAPSELE
+49 VTITQPGAAPSELE
-63 SQVTKR
+63 TQVTKV
-69 VETAVAGVQGVKH
+69 VETSIAGVQGVKH
-82 ITSSITEGTSITT
+82 ISSTITEGTSLTV

-111 RDAVTNIRS
+111 RDAVTKVRTDM
-120 ELPQDIEEPLIQ
+120 PQDIEEPLVQ
-132 RIDVEGMAIVTY
+132 RVDVEGMAIVTY
-144 AASAPSMT
+144 AASAPAMT
-152 PEELSWFVDDTV
+152 PEELSWFVDDTLV
-164 IRALQGVRGVAQVK
+164 RALQGVRGVAQVK
-178 REGGVEREIR
+178 REGGVDREIR
-188 ISLDPDR
+188 ISLDPDK

-203 ADVNRQLAATN
+203 ADVNRELAATN

-233 LGGATTVAELA
+233 LGGASTIEDLAE
-244 QTRIALPASGGGASR
+244 TRISLPATNGGGTR
-259 HVRLADLGTV
+259 YVRLADLATV

-305 NVAEDLR
+305 NAEKALQDLEKR
-312 KLEAAHP
+312 HP
-319 EVEITLIDS
+319 EVDITLIDS
-328 TVKYTEADYDSAMH
+328 TVKYTEADYTSAMH
-342 TLIEGAILAIIV
+342 TLMEGAVLAVIV
-354 VMLFLRDWRATIISA
+354 VMVFLRDWRATIITA
-369 LAIPLSILPT
+369 TAIPLSILPT

-428 AAIEAADEIGLAVV
+428 AAIDAADEIGLAVV

-495 MRDHGHRET
+495 MRDHGHREK
-504 PDSAL
+504 PDSWL
-509 MRVYVRL
+509 MRAYVGL
-516 LHTSIRHRF
+516 LHRSIRHRF
-525 LTVAGGILLFI
+525 LTVTAGILLFI
-536 GSMYLSTLLP
+536 GSMWLSTLLP

-559 LSVELPPG
+559 LALELPPG
-567 ATLAAT
+567 ATLEAT
-573 RQVVDEISDEMKAQ
+573 RRVVDEVTDTLKAQ
-587 PEVGSVFAT
+587 PEVASVFAT
-596 AGSGETSGPANG
+596 AGSGSTDGPASG
-608 AGEVRKAT
+608 GGEVRKAT
-616 IIVNLVPRADRAAT
+616 IIVNLVPRAERTAT
-630 QKEFE
+630 QKQFE
-635 TRMQAEIAR
+635 MRLRDDIAR

-650 SFGSSGGA
+650 NFGASGGA
-658 GPGQREFTLILSGSN
+658 GPGGREFTIILSGSD
-673 GEAVEQ
+673 GAEVEAK
-679 AALELEREIR
+679 ALELEREIR
-689 ADVKGL
+689 EKVKGL
-695 SNVVTTAA
+695 SNVQTSAA
-703 LDRPELRVVPKL
+703 LERPELRVVPKL
-715 AEAAEL
+715 AEAAAL
-721 GVSVADIAETVRI
+721 GVSVSDIAQTVRI
-734 ATIGDVSQNLA
+734 ATLGDVSQNLA

-757 VQLDEAARADI
+757 VQLDERARGDL

-779 AGASVPLAAVADIS
+779 AGASVPLLSVADIS
-793 FGTGPTALN
+793 FGTGPSSLD

-812 EGDLAGNTQ
+812 EADLAGNTQ

-835 RNLPP
+835 RNMPSSI
-840 GVVLRETG
+840 VLKESG

-853 AEVFGGFAT
+853 GEVFGGFAT
-862 AMGAGVLMVLAVLV
+862 AMMAGVMMVLAVLV
-876 LLFANVFQPVTIL
+876 LLFANVLQPITIL

-901 ALLITGN
+901 ALLLTNN

-917 FLMLMGIVTKNTILL
+917 FLMLMGIVTKNAILL
-932 VDFAIEA
+932 VDFAIESVHA
-939 IHSGTDRTTALI
+939 GADRTTALI

-960 IVMTTIAMVAGM
+960 IIMTTIAMAAGM
-972 VPSALGLGEG
+972 MPSALGLGEG

-992 VIGGLLASTALSLV
+992 VIGGLLASTLLSLI

-1017 LGHFF
+1017 LGHLMA
-1022 GRVFGRFVGARD
+1022 RIFGRFIGARD
-1034 EPDETATPA
+1034 EPDEHAGA
-1043 ALPTVHVM
+1043 
-1051 PQPVMP
+1051 PVARAGLHAVDAGP
-1057 QPATPRPPH
+1057 HSTPRPPL
-1066 PNPPIAAE
+1066 AAE

>member
-1 MALNVSAWAI
+1 MALNISAWAI

-18 VLFVVLTAIG
+18 VLFVILTAIG
-28 LFTFDRLPIT
+28 LYTFDKLPIT
-38 RMPNIDVPIVS
+38 RMPNIDVPIVT
-49 VVVTQPGAAPSELE
+49 VTVTQPGAAPSELE
-63 SQVTKR
+63 TQVTKR

-82 ITSSITEGTSITT
+82 ITSSISEGASITT
-95 VEFQLETQVDR
+95 VEFQLETLVDR

-111 RDAVTNIRS
+111 RDAVTGIRS
-120 ELPQDIEEPLIQ
+120 DLPQGIEEPLIQ

-144 AASAPSMT
+144 AASAPNMT
-152 PEELSWFVDDTV
+152 PDELSWFVDDTV

-178 REGGVEREIR
+178 REGGVDREIR
-188 ISLDPDR
+188 ISLNPDK

-233 LGGATTVAELA
+233 LGGALTVQDLAE
-244 QTRIALPASGGGASR
+244 TRIALPATGTSSGR
-259 HVRLADLGTV
+259 QVRLADLGTV

-295 KGFSDVVVAE
+295 KGFSDVVVADR
-305 NVAEDLR
+305 AEEALR
-312 KLEAAHP
+312 KLEADHP
-319 EVEITLIDS
+319 EVTITMIDS
-328 TVKYTEADYDSAMH
+328 TVKYTQADYESAMH
-342 TLIEGAILAIIV
+342 TLIEGAVLAVIV
-354 VMLFLRDWRATIISA
+354 VMIFLRDWRATIISA

-379 FWVMDLLGFS
+379 FWVMDMLGFS

-428 AAIEAADEIGLAVV
+428 ASIEAADEIGLAVV
-442 ATTLTIVAVFLP
+442 ATTLTIVAVFMP

-495 MRDHGHRET
+495 MRDTGHREK
-504 PDSAL
+504 PDGPV
-509 MRVYVRL
+509 MRFYVHL
-516 LHTSIRHRF
+516 LKASVRHRF
-525 LTVAGGILLFI
+525 ITVAAGIGLFI

-546 SGFIPNSDVSRSV
+546 SGFIPNADVSRSV
-559 LSVELPPG
+559 LALELPPG
-567 ATLAAT
+567 ATLAST
-573 RQVVDEISDEMKAQ
+573 QRVVDEVSDKLKAQ
-587 PEVGSVFAT
+587 PEVASVFAT
-596 AGSGETSGPANG
+596 AGGGATGGPVNG

-616 IIVNLVPRADRAAT
+616 MIINLVPRADRKET
-630 QKEFE
+630 QKQFE
-635 TRMQAEIAR
+635 LRMQREIANV
-644 IPDLRF
+644 PDLRF
-650 SFGSSGGA
+650 NFGASGGA
-658 GPGQREFTLILSGSN
+658 GPGGREFTLIMSGSD
-673 GEAVEQ
+673 GVAVEK
-679 AALELEREIR
+679 AALEMEREIR
-689 ADVKGL
+689 TQVKGL
-695 SNVVTTAA
+695 SNVITTAA
-703 LDRPELRVVPKL
+703 LERPELRVVPKL

-721 GVSVADIAETVRI
+721 GVSVQDIAETVRI

-757 VQLDEAARADI
+757 VQLDEIARADL
-768 STFETLKVRTA
+768 STFETLKVRTS
-779 AGASVPLAAVADIS
+779 AGTSVPLSSVADLIFS
-793 FGTGPTALN
+793 TGPSSLD

-812 EGDLAGNTQ
+812 EGDLVGNTQ
-821 LGEALAEVYALPAA
+821 LGEALKEVYALPAA
-835 RNLPP
+835 KNLPA
-840 GVVLRETG
+840 GVVLKEAG

-862 AMGAGVLMVLAVLV
+862 AMGAGVMMVLAVLV
-876 LLFANVFQPVTIL
+876 LLFANVLQPITIL
-889 IALPLS
+889 VALPLS
-895 VGGAFI
+895 VGGAFV
-901 ALLITGN
+901 ALLLTNN

-917 FLMLMGIVTKNTILL
+917 FLMLMGIVTKNAILL
-932 VDFAIEA
+932 VDFAIESVVA
-939 IHSGTDRTTALI
+939 GHDRTTALI

-960 IVMTTIAMVAGM
+960 IVMTTLAMVAGM
-972 VPSALGLGEG
+972 MPSAIGIGEG
-982 GDFRSPMAIA
+982 AAFRAPMAIA
-992 VIGGLLASTALSLV
+992 VIGGLLASTMLSLV

-1017 LGHFF
+1017 LQKFF
-1022 GRVFGRFVGARD
+1022 GRVLGRFIGARD
-1034 EPDETATPA
+1034 EPPEFETANAPA
-1043 ALPTVHVM
+1043 MPTVHRM
-1051 PQPVMP
+1051 P
-1057 QPATPRPPH
+1057 PP
-1066 PNPPIAAE
+1066 PLAAE

>member
-63 SQVTKR
+63 TQVTKR

-82 ITSSITEGTSITT
+82 ITSSITEGSSITT

-120 ELPQDIEEPLIQ
+120 DLPQDIEEPLIQ

-178 REGGVEREIR
+178 REGGVDREIR
-188 ISLDPDR
+188 ISLNPDR

-233 LGGATTVAELA
+233 LGGATTVEELA
-244 QTRIALPASGGGASR
+244 QTRIALPGGR

-295 KGFSDVVVAE
+295 KGFSDVVVADR
-305 NVAEDLR
+305 VAEDLK

-319 EVEITLIDS
+319 EVRITLIDS
-328 TVKYTEADYDSAMH
+328 TVKYTQADYESAMH

-354 VMLFLRDWRATIISA
+354 VMLFLRDWRATIVSA

-495 MRDHGHRET
+495 MRDTGHREK
-504 PDSAL
+504 PDGLL
-509 MRVYVRL
+509 MRFYVRL
-516 LHTSIRHRF
+516 LHASIRHRF
-525 LTVAGGILLFI
+525 MTVAAGILLFI
-536 GSMYLSTLLP
+536 GSMWLSTLLP

-567 ATLAAT
+567 ATLAST
-573 RQVVDEISDEMKAQ
+573 QQVVDEISDEMKAQ
-587 PEVGSVFAT
+587 PEVASVFAT
-596 AGSGETSGPANG
+596 AGSGSTDGPANG
-608 AGEVRKAT
+608 SGEVRKAT
-616 IIVNLVPRADRAAT
+616 IIINLVPRADRTAT
-630 QKEFE
+630 QKQFE
-635 TRMQAEIAR
+635 TRMQREIAR

-658 GPGQREFTLILSGSN
+658 GPGQREFTVIVSGSD
-673 GEAVEQ
+673 GAAVEK

-695 SNVVTTAA
+695 TNVVTTAA

-721 GVSVADIAETVRI
+721 GVSVADIAQTVRI

-757 VQLDEAARADI
+757 VQLDEAARADL

-779 AGASVPLAAVADIS
+779 AGASVPLSAVADIS
-793 FGTGPTALN
+793 FGTGPTSLD

-812 EGDLAGNTQ
+812 EGDLAGTTQ

-835 RNLPP
+835 KNLPP
-840 GVVLRETG
+840 GIVLKESG

-853 AEVFGGFAT
+853 GEVFGGFAT
-862 AMGAGVLMVLAVLV
+862 AMGAGVMMVLAVLV
-876 LLFANVFQPVTIL
+876 LLFANVLQPITIL

-917 FLMLMGIVTKNTILL
+917 FLMLMGIVTKNAILL

-939 IHSGTDRTTALI
+939 VHSGTDRTTALI

-960 IVMTTIAMVAGM
+960 IVMTTIAMAAGM

-982 GDFRSPMAIA
+982 GSFRSPMAIA

-1022 GRVFGRFVGARD
+1022 GRVFGRFIGERD
-1034 EPDETATPA
+1034 EPEEHATSA

-1051 PQPVMP
+1051 PHPS
-1057 QPATPRPPH
+1057 TPRPPM
-1066 PNPPIAAE
+1066 AAE

>member
-1 MALNVSAWAI
+1 MALNISAWAI

-28 LFTFDRLPIT
+28 LYTFDQLPIT

-49 VVVTQPGAAPSELE
+49 VAITQPGAAPSELE
-63 SQVTKR
+63 AQVTKI
-69 VETAVAGVQGVKH
+69 VETSIAGVQGVRH
-82 ITSSITEGTSITT
+82 ISSTITEGASLTV

-111 RDAVTNIRS
+111 RDAVTKVRTD
-120 ELPQDIEEPLIQ
+120 LPQDIEEPLVQ
-132 RIDVEGMAIVTY
+132 RVDVEGMAIVTY
-144 AASAPSMT
+144 AASAPAMT
-152 PEELSWFVDDTV
+152 PEELSWFVDDTLV
-164 IRALQGVRGVAQVK
+164 RALQGVRGVAQVR

-188 ISLDPDR
+188 ISLVPDK

-233 LGGATTVAELA
+233 LGGATTVAGLA
-244 QTRIALPASGGGASR
+244 ETRIALPGGR

-283 GKPVVA
+283 GMPVVA
-289 FGIYRA
+289 FGVYRA

-305 NVAEDLR
+305 STDEALRDLER
-312 KLEAAHP
+312 RHP
-319 EVEITLIDS
+319 DVSITLIDS
-328 TVKYTEADYDSAMH
+328 TVKYTQADYTSAMH
-342 TLIEGAILAIIV
+342 TLIEGAVLAVIV
-354 VMLFLRDWRATIISA
+354 VMLFLRDWRATIITA
-369 LAIPLSILPT
+369 TAIPLSILPT
-379 FWVMDLLGFS
+379 FWVMDMLGFS

-495 MRDHGHRET
+495 MRDHGHREK
-504 PDSAL
+504 PDGAL
-509 MRVYVRL
+509 MRAYIGL
-516 LHTSIRHRF
+516 LHRSIRYRF
-525 LTVAGGILLFI
+525 LTVAAGILLFI
-536 GSMYLSTLLP
+536 GSMWLSTLLP

-559 LSVELPPG
+559 LALELPPG
-567 ATLAAT
+567 ATLEST
-573 RQVVDEISDEMKAQ
+573 QRVVDEIAAKLKAQ
-587 PEVGSVFAT
+587 PEVASVFAT
-596 AGSGETSGPANG
+596 AGSGTAGGAATSS
-608 AGEVRKAT
+608 GEVRKAT
-616 IIVNLVPRADRAAT
+616 IIVNLVPRGERVAT
-630 QKEFE
+630 QKQFE
-635 TRMQAEIAR
+635 MRLREEIAQL
-644 IPDLRF
+644 PDLRF
-650 SFGSSGGA
+650 NFGASGGA
-658 GPGQREFTLILSGSN
+658 GPGGREFTVILSGSD
-673 GEAVEQ
+673 GALVEAK
-679 AALELEREIR
+679 ALELEREIR
-689 ADVKGL
+689 EKVKGL
-695 SNVVTTAA
+695 SNVQTTAA
-703 LDRPELRVVPKL
+703 LERPELRVVPKL

-721 GVSVADIAETVRI
+721 GVSVADIAQTVRI
-734 ATIGDVSQNLA
+734 ATLGDVSQNLA
-745 KFSAGDRQVPIR
+745 KFSAGDRQIPIR
-757 VQLDEAARADI
+757 VQLDEAARGDL

-779 AGASVPLAAVADIS
+779 AGDSVPLLSVADID
-793 FGTGPTALN
+793 FGTGPSSLD

-812 EGDLAGNTQ
+812 EADLAGDTQ
-821 LGEALAEVYALPAA
+821 LGEALAEVYALPSAK
-835 RNLPP
+835 NLPAN
-840 GVVLRETG
+840 VVLTETG

-876 LLFANVFQPVTIL
+876 LLFANVLQPITIL

-901 ALLITGN
+901 ALLVTHN
-908 AMTLPVVIG
+908 ALTLPVVIG

-939 IHSGTDRTTALI
+939 VHAGVDRTTALI

-960 IVMTTIAMVAGM
+960 IIMTTIAMVAGM
-972 VPSALGLGEG
+972 MPSAIGLGEG

-992 VIGGLLASTALSLV
+992 VIGGLIASTVLSLV

-1017 LGHFF
+1017 LGRLM
-1022 GRVFGRFVGARD
+1022 GRIFGRFIGERD
-1034 EPDETATPA
+1034 EPDE
-1043 ALPTVHVM
+1043 HVDA
-1051 PQPVMP
+1051 PVIRAGLHAVDAGP
-1057 QPATPRPPH
+1057 HSTPRPPM
-1066 PNPPIAAE
+1066 AAE

>member
-28 LFTFDRLPIT
+28 LFTFDRLPVT

-63 SQVTKR
+63 TQVTKR

-82 ITSSITEGTSITT
+82 ITSSITEGSSITT

-111 RDAVTNIRS
+111 RDAITNIRS

-178 REGGVEREIR
+178 REGGVDREIR

-203 ADVNRQLAATN
+203 ADVNSQLAATN

-233 LGGATTVAELA
+233 LGGATTVEELA
-244 QTRIALPASGGGASR
+244 QTRIALPGGR

-295 KGFSDVVVAE
+295 KGFSDVVVADR
-305 NVAEDLR
+305 VAEDLK

-319 EVEITLIDS
+319 EVRITLIDS
-328 TVKYTEADYDSAMH
+328 TVKYTQADYESAMH

-354 VMLFLRDWRATIISA
+354 VMLFLRDWRATIVSA

-379 FWVMDLLGFS
+379 FWVMDVLGFS

-442 ATTLTIVAVFLP
+442 ATTLTIVAVFMP

-495 MRDHGHRET
+495 MRDTGHREK
-504 PDSAL
+504 PDGGL
-509 MRVYVRL
+509 MRLYVRL

-525 LTVAGGILLFI
+525 VTVAAGILLFM
-536 GSMYLSTLLP
+536 GSMWLSTLLP

-573 RQVVDEISDEMKAQ
+573 QEVVDDISDAMKAQ
-587 PEVGSVFAT
+587 PEVASVFVT
-596 AGSGETSGPANG
+596 AGSGTTSDPSNG
-608 AGEVRKAT
+608 SGEVRKAT
-616 IIVNLVPRADRAAT
+616 IIVNLVPRADRTAT
-630 QKEFE
+630 QKQFE
-635 TRMQAEIAR
+635 ARMQRYIAR

-658 GPGQREFTLILSGSN
+658 GPGQREFTVIVSGSD
-673 GEAVEQ
+673 GEAVEK

-695 SNVVTTAA
+695 TNVVTTAA
-703 LDRPELRVVPKL
+703 LDRPELRIVPKL

-721 GVSVADIAETVRI
+721 GVSVADIAQTVRI

-757 VQLDEAARADI
+757 VQLDEAARADL

-779 AGASVPLAAVADIS
+779 AGASVPLSAVADIS
-793 FGTGPTALN
+793 FGTGPTSLD

-812 EGDLAGNTQ
+812 EGDLAGSTQ
-821 LGEALAEVYALPAA
+821 LGQALAEVYALPAA
-835 RNLPP
+835 KNLPA
-840 GVVLRETG
+840 GVTLKESG

-853 AEVFGGFAT
+853 GEVFGGFAT
-862 AMGAGVLMVLAVLV
+862 AMGAGVMMVLAVLV
-876 LLFANVFQPVTIL
+876 LLFANVLQPITIL

-901 ALLITGN
+901 ALLLTGN
-908 AMTLPVVIG
+908 ALTLPVVIG
-917 FLMLMGIVTKNTILL
+917 FLMLMGIVTKNAILL

-939 IHSGTDRTTALI
+939 VQAGTDRTTALI

-960 IVMTTIAMVAGM
+960 IVMTTIAMAAGM

-1017 LGHFF
+1017 LGHVFS
-1022 GRVFGRFVGARD
+1022 RIFGRFIGPRD
-1034 EPDETATPA
+1034 EPDEHATPA

-1051 PQPVMP
+1051 PNP
-1057 QPATPRPPH
+1057 TPRPPM
-1066 PNPPIAAE
+1066 AAE

>member
-1 MALNVSAWAI
+1 MALNISAWAI

-28 LFTFDRLPIT
+28 LYTFDRLPIT

-49 VVVTQPGAAPSELE
+49 VTITQPGAAPSELE
-63 SQVTKR
+63 TQVTKV
-69 VETAVAGVQGVKH
+69 VETSIAGVQGVKH
-82 ITSSITEGTSITT
+82 ISSTITEGTSLTV

-111 RDAVTNIRS
+111 RDAVTKVRT
-120 ELPQDIEEPLIQ
+120 EMPQDIEEPLVQ
-132 RIDVEGMAIVTY
+132 RVDVEGMAIVTY
-144 AASAPSMT
+144 AASAPAMT
-152 PEELSWFVDDTV
+152 PEELSWFVDDTLV
-164 IRALQGVRGVAQVK
+164 RALQGVRGVAQVK

-188 ISLDPDR
+188 ISLDPDK

-203 ADVNRQLAATN
+203 ADVNRELAATN

-233 LGGATTVAELA
+233 LGGASTVEDLAE
-244 QTRIALPASGGGASR
+244 TRISLPAAGGGGTR
-259 HVRLADLGTV
+259 YVRLADLATV

-305 NVAEDLR
+305 NAEKALLDLEKR
-312 KLEAAHP
+312 HP
-319 EVEITLIDS
+319 EVDITLIDT
-328 TVKYTEADYDSAMH
+328 TVKYTEADYTSAMH
-342 TLIEGAILAIIV
+342 TLMEGAVLAVIV
-354 VMLFLRDWRATIISA
+354 VMVFLRDWRATIITA
-369 LAIPLSILPT
+369 TAIPLSILPT
-379 FWVMDLLGFS
+379 FWVMDMLGFS

-428 AAIEAADEIGLAVV
+428 AAIDAADEIGLAVV

-504 PDSAL
+504 PDSWV
-509 MRVYVRL
+509 MRAYVGL
-516 LHTSIRHRF
+516 LHRSIRHRF
-525 LTVAGGILLFI
+525 LTVTAGILLFI
-536 GSMYLSTLLP
+536 GSMWLSTLLP

-559 LSVELPPG
+559 LALELPPG
-567 ATLAAT
+567 ATLEAT
-573 RQVVDEISDEMKAQ
+573 RRVVDEVTDTLKAQ
-587 PEVGSVFAT
+587 PEVASVFAT
-596 AGSGETSGPANG
+596 AGSGSTDGPASG
-608 AGEVRKAT
+608 GGEVRKAT
-616 IIVNLVPRADRAAT
+616 IIVNLVPRAERTAT
-630 QKEFE
+630 QKQFE
-635 TRMQAEIAR
+635 MRLRDDIAR

-650 SFGSSGGA
+650 NFGASGGA
-658 GPGQREFTLILSGSN
+658 GPGGREFTIILSGSD
-673 GEAVEQ
+673 GAEVEAK
-679 AALELEREIR
+679 ALELEREIR
-689 ADVKGL
+689 EKVKGL
-695 SNVVTTAA
+695 SNVQTSAA
-703 LDRPELRVVPKL
+703 LERPELRVVPKL
-715 AEAAEL
+715 AEAAAL
-721 GVSVADIAETVRI
+721 GVSVSDIAQTVRI
-734 ATIGDVSQNLA
+734 ATLGDVSQNLA

-757 VQLDEAARADI
+757 VQLDERARGDL

-779 AGASVPLAAVADIS
+779 AGASVPLLSVADIS
-793 FGTGPTALN
+793 FGTGPSSLD

-812 EGDLAGNTQ
+812 EADLAGNTQ

-835 RNLPP
+835 KNMPSSI
-840 GVVLRETG
+840 VLKESG

-853 AEVFGGFAT
+853 GEVFGGFAT
-862 AMGAGVLMVLAVLV
+862 AMMAGVMMVLAVLV
-876 LLFANVFQPVTIL
+876 LLFANVLQPITIL

-901 ALLITGN
+901 ALLLTNN

-917 FLMLMGIVTKNTILL
+917 FLMLMGIVTKNAILL

-939 IHSGTDRTTALI
+939 VHAGVDRTTALI

-960 IVMTTIAMVAGM
+960 IIMTTIAMAAGM
-972 VPSALGLGEG
+972 MPSALGLGEG

-992 VIGGLLASTALSLV
+992 VIGGLLASTLLSLI

-1017 LGHFF
+1017 LGHLMA
-1022 GRVFGRFVGARD
+1022 RIFGRFIGARD
-1034 EPDETATPA
+1034 EPDEHA
-1043 ALPTVHVM
+1043 AA
-1051 PQPVMP
+1051 PVARAGLHAVDAGP
-1057 QPATPRPPH
+1057 HSTPRPPL
-1066 PNPPIAAE
+1066 AAE

>member
-1 MALNVSAWAI
+1 MALNISAWAI

-18 VLFVVLTAIG
+18 VLFVILTAIG
-28 LFTFDRLPIT
+28 LYTFDKLPIT
-38 RMPNIDVPIVS
+38 RMPNIDVPIVT
-49 VVVTQPGAAPSELE
+49 VTVTQPGAAPSELE
-63 SQVTKR
+63 TQVTKR

-82 ITSSITEGTSITT
+82 ITSSISEGASITT
-95 VEFQLETQVDR
+95 VEFQLETLVDR

-111 RDAVTNIRS
+111 RDAVTGIRS
-120 ELPQDIEEPLIQ
+120 DLPQGIEEPLIQ

-144 AASAPSMT
+144 AASAPNMT
-152 PEELSWFVDDTV
+152 PDELSWFVDDTV

-178 REGGVEREIR
+178 REGGVDREIR
-188 ISLDPDR
+188 ISLNPDK

-233 LGGATTVAELA
+233 LGGALTVQDLAE
-244 QTRIALPASGGGASR
+244 TRIALPATGTSSGR
-259 HVRLADLGTV
+259 QVRLADLGTV

-295 KGFSDVVVAE
+295 KGFSDVVVADR
-305 NVAEDLR
+305 AEEALR
-312 KLEAAHP
+312 KLEADHP
-319 EVEITLIDS
+319 EVTITMIDS
-328 TVKYTEADYDSAMH
+328 TVKYTQADYESAMH
-342 TLIEGAILAIIV
+342 TLIEGAVLAVIV
-354 VMLFLRDWRATIISA
+354 VMIFLRDWRATIISA

-379 FWVMDLLGFS
+379 FWVMDMLGFS

-428 AAIEAADEIGLAVV
+428 ASIEAADEIGLAVV
-442 ATTLTIVAVFLP
+442 ATTLTIVAVFMP

-495 MRDHGHRET
+495 MRDTGHREK
-504 PDSAL
+504 PDGPV
-509 MRVYVRL
+509 MRFYVHL
-516 LHTSIRHRF
+516 LKASVRHRF
-525 LTVAGGILLFI
+525 ITVAAGIGLFI

-546 SGFIPNSDVSRSV
+546 SGFIPNADVSRSV
-559 LSVELPPG
+559 LALELPPG
-567 ATLAAT
+567 ATLAST
-573 RQVVDEISDEMKAQ
+573 QRVVDEVSDKLKAQ
-587 PEVGSVFAT
+587 PEVASVFAT
-596 AGSGETSGPANG
+596 AGGGATGGPVNG

-616 IIVNLVPRADRAAT
+616 MIINLVPRADRKET
-630 QKEFE
+630 QKQFE
-635 TRMQAEIAR
+635 LRMQREIANV
-644 IPDLRF
+644 PDLRF
-650 SFGSSGGA
+650 NFGASGGA
-658 GPGQREFTLILSGSN
+658 GPGGREFTLIMSGSD
-673 GEAVEQ
+673 GVAVEK
-679 AALELEREIR
+679 AALEMEREIR
-689 ADVKGL
+689 TQVKGL
-695 SNVVTTAA
+695 SNVITTAA
-703 LDRPELRVVPKL
+703 LERPELRVVPKL

-721 GVSVADIAETVRI
+721 GVSVQDIAETVRI

-757 VQLDEAARADI
+757 VQLDEIARADL
-768 STFETLKVRTA
+768 STFETLKVRTS
-779 AGASVPLAAVADIS
+779 AGTSVPLSSVADLIFS
-793 FGTGPTALN
+793 TGPSSLD

-812 EGDLAGNTQ
+812 EGDLVGNTQ
-821 LGEALAEVYALPAA
+821 LGEALKEVYALPAA
-835 RNLPP
+835 KKLPA
-840 GVVLRETG
+840 GVVLTEAG

-862 AMGAGVLMVLAVLV
+862 AMGAGVMMVLAVLV
-876 LLFANVFQPVTIL
+876 LLFANVLQPITIL
-889 IALPLS
+889 VALPLS
-895 VGGAFI
+895 VGGAFV
-901 ALLITGN
+901 ALLLTNN

-917 FLMLMGIVTKNTILL
+917 FLMLMGIVTKNAILL
-932 VDFAIEA
+932 VDFAIESVVA
-939 IHSGTDRTTALI
+939 GHDRTTALI

-960 IVMTTIAMVAGM
+960 IVMTTLAMVAGM
-972 VPSALGLGEG
+972 MPSAIGIGEG
-982 GDFRSPMAIA
+982 AAFRAPMAIA
-992 VIGGLLASTALSLV
+992 VIGGLLASTMLSLV

-1017 LGHFF
+1017 LQKFF
-1022 GRVFGRFVGARD
+1022 GRVLGRFIGARD
-1034 EPDETATPA
+1034 EPPEFETANAPA
-1043 ALPTVHVM
+1043 MPTVHRM
-1051 PQPVMP
+1051 P
-1057 QPATPRPPH
+1057 PP
-1066 PNPPIAAE
+1066 PLAAE

>member
-1 MALNVSAWAI
+1 MALNISAWAI

-28 LFTFDRLPIT
+28 LYTFDRLPIT

-49 VVVTQPGAAPSELE
+49 VTITQPGAAPSELE
-63 SQVTKR
+63 TQVTKV
-69 VETAVAGVQGVKH
+69 VETSIAGVQGVKH
-82 ITSSITEGTSITT
+82 ISSTITEGTSLTV

-111 RDAVTNIRS
+111 RDAVTKVRT
-120 ELPQDIEEPLIQ
+120 EMPQDIEEPLVQ
-132 RIDVEGMAIVTY
+132 RVDVEGMAIVTY
-144 AASAPSMT
+144 AASAPAMT
-152 PEELSWFVDDTV
+152 PEELSWFVDDTLV
-164 IRALQGVRGVAQVK
+164 RALQGVRGVAQVK

-188 ISLDPDR
+188 ISLDPDK

-203 ADVNRQLAATN
+203 ADVNRELAATN

-233 LGGATTVAELA
+233 LGGASSVEDLAE
-244 QTRIALPASGGGASR
+244 TRISLPAAGGGGTR
-259 HVRLADLGTV
+259 YVRLADLATV

-305 NVAEDLR
+305 NAEKALLDLER
-312 KLEAAHP
+312 RHP
-319 EVEITLIDS
+319 EVDITLIDT
-328 TVKYTEADYDSAMH
+328 TVKYTEADYTSAMH
-342 TLIEGAILAIIV
+342 TLMEGAVLAVIV
-354 VMLFLRDWRATIISA
+354 VMVFLRDWRATIITA
-369 LAIPLSILPT
+369 TAIPLSILPT
-379 FWVMDLLGFS
+379 FWVMDMLGFS

-428 AAIEAADEIGLAVV
+428 AAIDAADEIGLAVV

-495 MRDHGHRET
+495 MRDHGHREK
-504 PDSAL
+504 PDSWL
-509 MRVYVRL
+509 MRAYVGL
-516 LHTSIRHRF
+516 LHRSIRHRF
-525 LTVAGGILLFI
+525 LTVTAGILLFI
-536 GSMYLSTLLP
+536 GSMWLSTLLP

-559 LSVELPPG
+559 LALELPPG
-567 ATLAAT
+567 ATLEAT
-573 RQVVDEISDEMKAQ
+573 RRVVDEVTDTLKAQ
-587 PEVGSVFAT
+587 PEVASVFAT
-596 AGSGETSGPANG
+596 AGSGSTDGPASG
-608 AGEVRKAT
+608 GGEVRKAT
-616 IIVNLVPRADRAAT
+616 IIVNLVPRAERTAT
-630 QKEFE
+630 QKQFE
-635 TRMQAEIAR
+635 MRLRDDIAR

-650 SFGSSGGA
+650 NFGASGGA
-658 GPGQREFTLILSGSN
+658 GPGGREFTIILSGSD
-673 GEAVEQ
+673 GAEVEAK
-679 AALELEREIR
+679 ALELEREIR
-689 ADVKGL
+689 EKVKGL
-695 SNVVTTAA
+695 SNVQTSAA
-703 LDRPELRVVPKL
+703 LERPELRVVPKL
-715 AEAAEL
+715 AEAAAL
-721 GVSVADIAETVRI
+721 GVSVSDIAQTVRI
-734 ATIGDVSQNLA
+734 ATLGDVSQNLA

-757 VQLDEAARADI
+757 VQLDERARGDL

-779 AGASVPLAAVADIS
+779 AGASVPLLSVADIS
-793 FGTGPTALN
+793 FGTGPSSLD

-812 EGDLAGNTQ
+812 EADLAGNTQ

-835 RNLPP
+835 KNMPSSI
-840 GVVLRETG
+840 VLKESG

-853 AEVFGGFAT
+853 GEVFGGFAT
-862 AMGAGVLMVLAVLV
+862 AMMAGVMMVLAVLV
-876 LLFANVFQPVTIL
+876 LLFANVLQPITIL

-901 ALLITGN
+901 ALLLTNN

-917 FLMLMGIVTKNTILL
+917 FLMLMGIVTKNAILL

-939 IHSGTDRTTALI
+939 VHAGVDRTTALI

-960 IVMTTIAMVAGM
+960 IIMTTIAMAAGM
-972 VPSALGLGEG
+972 MPSALGLGEG

-992 VIGGLLASTALSLV
+992 VIGGLLASTLLSLI

-1017 LGHFF
+1017 LGHLMA
-1022 GRVFGRFVGARD
+1022 RIFGRFIGARD
-1034 EPDETATPA
+1034 EPDEHAGA
-1043 ALPTVHVM
+1043 
-1051 PQPVMP
+1051 PVARAGLHAVDAGP
-1057 QPATPRPPH
+1057 HSTPRPPL
-1066 PNPPIAAE
+1066 AAE

>member
-1 MALNVSAWAI
+1 MALNISAWAI

-28 LFTFDRLPIT
+28 LYTFDRLPIT

-49 VVVTQPGAAPSELE
+49 VTITQPGAAPSELE
-63 SQVTKR
+63 TQVTKV
-69 VETAVAGVQGVKH
+69 VETSIAGVQGVKH
-82 ITSSITEGTSITT
+82 ISSTITEGTSLTV

-111 RDAVTNIRS
+111 RDAVTKVRT
-120 ELPQDIEEPLIQ
+120 EMPQDIEEPLVQ
-132 RIDVEGMAIVTY
+132 RVDVEGMAIVTY
-144 AASAPSMT
+144 AASAPAMT
-152 PEELSWFVDDTV
+152 PEELSWFVDDTLV
-164 IRALQGVRGVAQVK
+164 RALQGVRGVAQVK

-188 ISLDPDR
+188 ISLDPDK

-203 ADVNRQLAATN
+203 ADVNRELAATN

-233 LGGATTVAELA
+233 LGGAGTVEDLAE
-244 QTRIALPASGGGASR
+244 TRISLPAAGGGGTR
-259 HVRLADLGTV
+259 YVRLADLATV

-305 NVAEDLR
+305 NAEKALLDLER
-312 KLEAAHP
+312 RHP
-319 EVEITLIDS
+319 EVDITLIDT
-328 TVKYTEADYDSAMH
+328 TVKYTEADYTSAMH
-342 TLIEGAILAIIV
+342 TLMEGAVLAVIV
-354 VMLFLRDWRATIISA
+354 VMVFLRDWRATIITA
-369 LAIPLSILPT
+369 TAIPLSILPT
-379 FWVMDLLGFS
+379 FWVMDMLGFS

-428 AAIEAADEIGLAVV
+428 AAIDAADEIGLAVV

-504 PDSAL
+504 PDSWL
-509 MRVYVRL
+509 MRAYVGL
-516 LHTSIRHRF
+516 LHRSIRHRF
-525 LTVAGGILLFI
+525 LTVTAGILLFI
-536 GSMYLSTLLP
+536 GSMWLSTLLP

-559 LSVELPPG
+559 LALELPPG
-567 ATLAAT
+567 ATLEAT
-573 RQVVDEISDEMKAQ
+573 RRVVDEVTDTLKAQ
-587 PEVGSVFAT
+587 PEVASVFAT
-596 AGSGETSGPANG
+596 AGSGSTDGPASG
-608 AGEVRKAT
+608 GGEVRKAT
-616 IIVNLVPRADRAAT
+616 IIVNLVPRAERTAT
-630 QKEFE
+630 QKQFE
-635 TRMQAEIAR
+635 MRLRDDIAR

-650 SFGSSGGA
+650 NFGASGGA
-658 GPGQREFTLILSGSN
+658 GPGGREFTIILSGSD
-673 GEAVEQ
+673 GAEVEAK
-679 AALELEREIR
+679 ALELEREIR
-689 ADVKGL
+689 EKVKGL
-695 SNVVTTAA
+695 SNVQTSAA
-703 LDRPELRVVPKL
+703 LERPELRVVPKL
-715 AEAAEL
+715 AEAAAL
-721 GVSVADIAETVRI
+721 GVSVSDIAQTVRI
-734 ATIGDVSQNLA
+734 ATLGDVSQNLA

-757 VQLDEAARADI
+757 VQLDERARGDL

-779 AGASVPLAAVADIS
+779 AGASVPLLSVADIS
-793 FGTGPTALN
+793 FGTGPSSLD

-812 EGDLAGNTQ
+812 EADLAGNTQ

-835 RNLPP
+835 KNMPSSI
-840 GVVLRETG
+840 VLKESG

-853 AEVFGGFAT
+853 GEVFGGFAT
-862 AMGAGVLMVLAVLV
+862 AMMAGVMMVLAVLV
-876 LLFANVFQPVTIL
+876 LLFANVLQPITIL

-901 ALLITGN
+901 ALLLTNN

-917 FLMLMGIVTKNTILL
+917 FLMLMGIVTKNAILL

-939 IHSGTDRTTALI
+939 VHAGVDRTTALI

-960 IVMTTIAMVAGM
+960 IIMTTIAMAAGM
-972 VPSALGLGEG
+972 MPSALGLGEG

-992 VIGGLLASTALSLV
+992 VIGGLLASTLLSLI

-1017 LGHFF
+1017 LGHLMA
-1022 GRVFGRFVGARD
+1022 RIFGRFIGARD
-1034 EPDETATPA
+1034 EPDEHA
-1043 ALPTVHVM
+1043 AA
-1051 PQPVMP
+1051 PVARAGLHAVDAGP
-1057 QPATPRPPH
+1057 HSTPRPPL
-1066 PNPPIAAE
+1066 AAE

>member
-1 MALNVSAWAI
+1 MALNISAWSI

-28 LFTFDRLPIT
+28 LYTFDRLPIT

-49 VVVTQPGAAPSELE
+49 VTVTQPGAAPSELE
-63 SQVTKR
+63 TQVTKQ
-69 VETAVAGVQGVKH
+69 VETAIAGVQGVKH
-82 ITSSITEGTSITT
+82 ITSSITEGVSLTT
-95 VEFQLETQVDR
+95 VEFQLETAVDR

-120 ELPQDIEEPLIQ
+120 ELPQDIEEPLIK
-132 RIDVEGMAIVTY
+132 RVDVEGMAIVTY
-144 AASAPSMT
+144 AASAPAMT
-152 PEELSWFVDDTV
+152 PDELSWFVDDTV
-164 IRALQGVRGVAQVK
+164 IRSLQGVRGVAQVK
-178 REGGVEREIR
+178 REGGIDREIR
-188 ISLDPDR
+188 ISLDPDK

-203 ADVNRQLAATN
+203 ADVNRALAATN
-214 VDLAGGRGE
+214 VDLAGGRGD

-233 LGGATTVAELA
+233 LGGATSVADLA
-244 QTRIALPASGGGASR
+244 QTRIALPADGSGAAR
-259 HVRLADLGTV
+259 QVRLADLGTV

-295 KGFSDVVVAE
+295 KGYSDVVVAQRVDE
-305 NVAEDLR
+305 ELR

-319 EVEITLIDS
+319 DVRISLIDS
-328 TVKYTEADYDSAMH
+328 TVKYTQADYESAMH
-342 TLIEGAILAIIV
+342 TLIEGAVLAVIV
-354 VMLFLRDWRATIISA
+354 VMLFLRDWRATLVSA

-428 AAIEAADEIGLAVV
+428 AAIDAADEIGLAVV

-495 MRDHGHRET
+495 LRAHGHEPAT
-504 PDSAL
+504 DGAI
-509 MRVYVRL
+509 MRFYIRL
-516 LHTSIRHRF
+516 LRASVRHRF
-525 LTVAGGILLFI
+525 ITVAGGILLFM
-536 GSMYLSTLLP
+536 GSMWLSTLLP

-559 LSVELPPG
+559 LAVELPPG
-567 ATLAAT
+567 ATLQST
-573 RQVVDEISDEMKAQ
+573 QRVVDQISAELKAQ
-587 PEVGSVFAT
+587 PEVASVFAT
-596 AGSGETSGPANG
+596 AGSGSTGGPANA

-616 IIVNLVPRADRAAT
+616 LIVNLVPRADRTET
-630 QKEFE
+630 QKQFE
-635 TRMQAEIAR
+635 GRMRDALTQ
-644 IPDLRF
+644 IPDIRF
-650 SFGSSGGA
+650 NFGASGGA
-658 GPGQREFTLILSGSN
+658 GPGQREFTVIMSGSD
-673 GEAVEQ
+673 GAQVEKAALKLEREVRAKVTGLTNVVTS
-679 AALELEREIR
+679 AALE
-689 ADVKGL
+689 
-695 SNVVTTAA
+695 
-703 LDRPELRVVPKL
+703 RPEIRVVPKL

-721 GVSVADIAETVRI
+721 GVSVADIAQTVRI

-757 VQLDEAARADI
+757 VQLDEGARANLG
-768 STFETLKVRTA
+768 TFETLKVRTA
-779 AGASVPLAAVADIS
+779 SGAAVPLSSVARIS
-793 FGTGPTALN
+793 FGTGPSSLD

-821 LGEALAEVYALPAA
+821 LGEALKEVYALPAA
-835 RNLPP
+835 KNLPP
-840 GVVLRETG
+840 GVSLKESG

-862 AMGAGVLMVLAVLV
+862 AMGAGVMMVLAVLV
-876 LLFANVFQPVTIL
+876 LLFANVLQPITIL

-895 VGGAFI
+895 VGGAFV
-901 ALLITGN
+901 ALLLTNN

-917 FLMLMGIVTKNTILL
+917 FLMLMGIVTKNAILL
-932 VDFAIEA
+932 VDFAIESVHA
-939 IHSGTDRTTALI
+939 GVERTTALV

-960 IVMTTIAMVAGM
+960 IVMTTIAMAAGM
-972 VPSALGLGEG
+972 MPSAIGLGEG
-982 GDFRSPMAIA
+982 ADFRSPMAIA
-992 VIGGLLASTALSLV
+992 VIGGLIASTVLSLV

-1017 LGHFF
+1017 LGRLT
-1022 GRVFGRFVGARD
+1022 GRIFGRFVGERD
-1034 EPDETATPA
+1034 EPPEHGGQGA
-1043 ALPTVHVM
+1043 AVLPTVHAM
-1051 PQPVMP
+1051 
-1057 QPATPRPPH
+1057 PH
-1066 PNPPIAAE
+1066 PVENRQPPIAAE

>member
-1 MALNVSAWAI
+1 MALNISAWAI

-28 LFTFDRLPIT
+28 LYTFDRLPIT

-69 VETAVAGVQGVKH
+69 VETAIAGVQGVKH
-82 ITSSITEGTSITT
+82 ISSSISEGSSVTT
-95 VEFQLETQVDR
+95 VEFQLETLVDR

-111 RDAVTNIRS
+111 RDAVTGIRS
-120 ELPQDIEEPLIQ
+120 ELPQGIEEPLIK
-132 RIDVEGMAIVTY
+132 RVDIEGMAIVTY
-144 AASAPSMT
+144 AASAPAMT
-152 PEELSWFVDDTV
+152 PDELSWFVDDTV

-178 REGGVEREIR
+178 REGGVDREIR
-188 ISLDPDR
+188 ISLDPDK

-203 ADVNRQLAATN
+203 ADVNRELAATN

-233 LGGATTVAELA
+233 LGGALSVADLA
-244 QTRIALPASGGGASR
+244 ETRIALPASSSGGSR
-259 HVRLADLGTV
+259 QVRLADLGTV

-305 NVAEDLR
+305 RVDEALR
-312 KLEAAHP
+312 TLEAAHP
-319 EVEITLIDS
+319 DVRISLIDS
-328 TVKYTEADYDSAMH
+328 TVKYTKADYESAMQ
-342 TLIEGAILAIIV
+342 TLIEGAVLAVIV
-354 VMLFLRDWRATIISA
+354 VMLFLRDWRATLVSA
-369 LAIPLSILPT
+369 MAIPLSILPT

-428 AAIEAADEIGLAVV
+428 AAIDAADEIGLAVV
-442 ATTLTIVAVFLP
+442 ATTLTIVAVFMP

-495 MRDHGHRET
+495 MRAHGHEAK
-504 PDSAL
+504 PDGVI
-509 MRVYVRL
+509 MRFYVRL
-516 LHTSIRHRF
+516 LRASVRHRF
-525 LTVAGGILLFI
+525 ITVAVGIAIFI
-536 GSMYLSTLLP
+536 GSMWLSTLLP

-567 ATLAAT
+567 ATLAST
-573 RQVVDEISDEMKAQ
+573 QRVVDQISTTLKAQ
-587 PEVGSVFAT
+587 PEVASVFAT
-596 AGSGETSGPANG
+596 AGSDSGNG
-608 AGEVRKAT
+608 GDSAGEVRKAT
-616 IIVNLVPRADRAAT
+616 IIVNLVPRADRRET
-630 QKEFE
+630 QKQFE
-635 TRMQAEIAR
+635 GRMRADIAR

-650 SFGSSGGA
+650 NFGASGGA
-658 GPGQREFTLILSGSN
+658 GPGQREFTLIMSGSD
-673 GEAVEQ
+673 GAAVSR

-689 ADVKGL
+689 AKVKGL
-695 SNVVTTAA
+695 NNVVTSAA
-703 LDRPELRVVPKL
+703 LERPEIRVVPKL

-721 GVSVADIAETVRI
+721 GVSVADIAQTVRI

-757 VQLDEAARADI
+757 VQLDEAARARLA
-768 STFETLKVRTA
+768 TFETLKVRTA
-779 AGASVPLAAVADIS
+779 SGASVPLSAVARLN
-793 FGTGPTALN
+793 FGTGPSSLD

-812 EGDLAGNTQ
+812 EADLTGNTQ

-835 RNLPP
+835 KDLPP
-840 GVVLRETG
+840 GISLTESG

-862 AMGAGVLMVLAVLV
+862 AMGAGVMMVLAVLV
-876 LLFANVFQPVTIL
+876 LLFANVLQPITIL

-901 ALLITGN
+901 ALLLTNN

-917 FLMLMGIVTKNTILL
+917 FLMLMGIVTKNAILL

-939 IHSGTDRTTALI
+939 VHAGTERTTALI

-960 IVMTTIAMVAGM
+960 IVMTTIAMAAGM
-972 VPSALGLGEG
+972 MPSALGLGEG
-982 GDFRSPMAIA
+982 ADFRSPMAIA
-992 VIGGLLASTALSLV
+992 VIGGLLASTVLSLV

-1017 LGHFF
+1017 LGRQF
-1022 GRVFGRFVGARD
+1022 GRIFGRFVGERD
-1034 EPDETATPA
+1034 EPPEHGGAV
-1043 ALPTVHVM
+1043 LPTVHAM
-1051 PQPVMP
+1051 
-1057 QPATPRPPH
+1057 PRPVESV
-1066 PNPPIAAE
+1066 PPPSIAAE

>member
-1 MALNVSAWAI
+1 MALNISAWAI

-49 VVVTQPGAAPSELE
+49 VTITQPGAAPSELE
-63 SQVTKR
+63 TQVTKR
-69 VETAVAGVQGVKH
+69 VETTVAGVQGVKH
-82 ITSSITEGTSITT
+82 ITSTMTEGSSVT
-95 VEFQLETQVDR
+95 VIEFQLETQVDR

-111 RDAVTNIRS
+111 RDAVSKIRS

-144 AASAPSMT
+144 AASAPGMT

-178 REGGVEREIR
+178 REGGVDREIR

-244 QTRIALPASGGGASR
+244 ETRIALPGGR

-305 NVAEDLR
+305 AAEKELR

-319 EVEITLIDS
+319 DVTITLIDS
-328 TVKYTEADYDSAMH
+328 TVKYTHADYESAMH
-342 TLIEGAILAIIV
+342 TLIEGAVLAVIV
-354 VMLFLRDWRATIISA
+354 VLLFLRDWRATIISA
-369 LAIPLSILPT
+369 TAIPLSILPT
-379 FWVMDLLGFS
+379 FWVMDMLGFS

-428 AAIEAADEIGLAVV
+428 AAIDAADEIGLAVV

-495 MRDHGHRET
+495 LRDHGHRET
-504 PDSAL
+504 PDSLL
-509 MRVYVRL
+509 MRLYVRL
-516 LHTSIRHRF
+516 LKTSIRHRF
-525 LTVAGGILLFI
+525 ITVTAGIALFI
-536 GSMYLSTLLP
+536 GSMWLSTLLP

-559 LSVELPPG
+559 LAVELPPG
-567 ATLAAT
+567 ATLDAT
-573 RQVVDEISDEMKAQ
+573 RRVVDDIADKLKAQ
-587 PEVGSVFAT
+587 PEVASVFVT
-596 AGSGETSGPANG
+596 AGSSVAGGAASSG
-608 AGEVRKAT
+608 GEVRKAT
-616 IIVNLVPRADRAAT
+616 VIVNLVPRAERQASQKQFEGRMMAA
-630 QKEFE
+630 
-635 TRMQAEIAR
+635 IAQ

-650 SFGSSGGA
+650 NFGASGGA
-658 GPGQREFTLILSGSN
+658 GPGGREFTVILSGSD
-673 GEAVEQ
+673 GAAVEK

-689 ADVKGL
+689 TQVKGL
-695 SNVVTTAA
+695 SNVVTSAA
-703 LDRPELRVVPKL
+703 IDRPELRVVPKL

-721 GVSVADIAETVRI
+721 GVSVSDIAQTVRI
-734 ATIGDVSQNLA
+734 ATIGDISQNLA

-757 VQLDEAARADI
+757 VQLDEKARADL

-779 AGASVPLAAVADIS
+779 SGASVPLSAVADIS
-793 FGTGPTALN
+793 FGAGPSSLD

-807 RRVAI
+807 RRIAI
-812 EGDLAGNTQ
+812 EADLAGNTQ
-821 LGEALAEVYALPAA
+821 LGEALAEVYALPVAK
-835 RNLPP
+835 RLPS
-840 GVVLRETG
+840 GVVLKESG

-853 AEVFGGFAT
+853 GEVFGGFAT
-862 AMGAGVLMVLAVLV
+862 AMGAGVMMVLAVLV
-876 LLFANVFQPVTIL
+876 LLFANVLQPITIL
-889 IALPLS
+889 VALPLS
-895 VGGAFI
+895 VGGAFV
-901 ALLITGN
+901 ALLVTNN

-917 FLMLMGIVTKNTILL
+917 FLMLMGIVTKNAILL

-939 IHSGTDRTTALI
+939 VHSGIDRTTALI

-960 IVMTTIAMVAGM
+960 IIMTTIAMVAGM
-972 VPSALGLGEG
+972 MPSAMGIGEG

-1017 LGHFF
+1017 LGLFLA
-1022 GRVFGRFVGARD
+1022 RIFGRFVGARD
-1034 EPDETATPA
+1034 EAPEHGGA
-1043 ALPTVHVM
+1043 AVLPTVHAM
-1051 PQPVMP
+1051 PR
-1057 QPATPRPPH
+1057 PATPRPPM
-1066 PNPPIAAE
+1066 AAE

>member
-28 LFTFDRLPIT
+28 LYTFDRLPIT

-49 VVVTQPGAAPSELE
+49 VTITQPGAAPSELE
-63 SQVTKR
+63 TQVTKV
-69 VETAVAGVQGVKH
+69 VETSIAGVQGVKH
-82 ITSSITEGTSITT
+82 ISSTITEGTSLTV

-111 RDAVTNIRS
+111 RDAVTKVRTDM
-120 ELPQDIEEPLIQ
+120 PQDIEEPLVQ
-132 RIDVEGMAIVTY
+132 RVDVEGMAIVTY
-144 AASAPSMT
+144 AASAPAMT
-152 PEELSWFVDDTV
+152 PEELSWFVDDTLV
-164 IRALQGVRGVAQVK
+164 RALQGVRGVAQVK
-178 REGGVEREIR
+178 REGGVDREIR
-188 ISLDPDR
+188 ISLDPDK

-203 ADVNRQLAATN
+203 ADVNRELAATN

-233 LGGATTVAELA
+233 LGGASTVEDLAE
-244 QTRIALPASGGGASR
+244 TRISLPATNGGGTR
-259 HVRLADLGTV
+259 YVRLADLATV

-305 NVAEDLR
+305 SAEKALQDLEKR
-312 KLEAAHP
+312 HP
-319 EVEITLIDS
+319 EVDITLIDS
-328 TVKYTEADYDSAMH
+328 TVKYTEADYTSAMH
-342 TLIEGAILAIIV
+342 TLMEGAVLAVIV
-354 VMLFLRDWRATIISA
+354 VMVFLRDWRATIITA
-369 LAIPLSILPT
+369 TAIPLSILPT

-428 AAIEAADEIGLAVV
+428 AAIDAADEIGLAVV

-495 MRDHGHRET
+495 MRDHGHREK
-504 PDSAL
+504 PDSWL
-509 MRVYVRL
+509 MRAYVGL
-516 LHTSIRHRF
+516 LHRSIRHRF
-525 LTVAGGILLFI
+525 LTVTAGILLFI
-536 GSMYLSTLLP
+536 GSMWLSTLLP

-559 LSVELPPG
+559 LALELPPG
-567 ATLAAT
+567 ATLEAT
-573 RQVVDEISDEMKAQ
+573 RRVVDEVTDTLKAQ
-587 PEVGSVFAT
+587 PEVASVFAT
-596 AGSGETSGPANG
+596 AGSGSTDGPASG
-608 AGEVRKAT
+608 GGEVRKAT
-616 IIVNLVPRADRAAT
+616 IIVNLVPRAERTAT
-630 QKEFE
+630 QKQFE
-635 TRMQAEIAR
+635 MRLRDDIAR

-650 SFGSSGGA
+650 NFGASGGA
-658 GPGQREFTLILSGSN
+658 GPGGREFTIILSGSD
-673 GEAVEQ
+673 GAEVEAK
-679 AALELEREIR
+679 ALELEREIR
-689 ADVKGL
+689 EKVKGL
-695 SNVVTTAA
+695 SNVQTSAA
-703 LDRPELRVVPKL
+703 LERPELRVVPKL
-715 AEAAEL
+715 AEAAAL
-721 GVSVADIAETVRI
+721 GVSVSDIAQTVRI
-734 ATIGDVSQNLA
+734 ATLGDVSQNLA

-757 VQLDEAARADI
+757 VQLDERARGDL

-779 AGASVPLAAVADIS
+779 AGASVPLLSVADIS
-793 FGTGPTALN
+793 FGTGPSSLD

-812 EGDLAGNTQ
+812 EADLAGNTQ

-835 RNLPP
+835 KNMPSSI
-840 GVVLRETG
+840 VLKESG

-853 AEVFGGFAT
+853 GEVFGGFAT
-862 AMGAGVLMVLAVLV
+862 AMMAGVMMVLAVLV
-876 LLFANVFQPVTIL
+876 LLFANVLQPITIL

-901 ALLITGN
+901 ALLLTNN

-917 FLMLMGIVTKNTILL
+917 FLMLMGIVTKNAILL

-939 IHSGTDRTTALI
+939 VHAGADRTTALI

-960 IVMTTIAMVAGM
+960 IIMTTIAMAAGM
-972 VPSALGLGEG
+972 MPSALGLGEG

-992 VIGGLLASTALSLV
+992 VIGGLLASTLLSLI

-1017 LGHFF
+1017 LGHLMA
-1022 GRVFGRFVGARD
+1022 RIFGRFIGARD
-1034 EPDETATPA
+1034 EPDEHAGA
-1043 ALPTVHVM
+1043 
-1051 PQPVMP
+1051 PVARAGLHAVDAGP
-1057 QPATPRPPH
+1057 HSTPRPPL
-1066 PNPPIAAE
+1066 AAE

>member
-1 MALNVSAWAI
+1 MALNISAWAI

-28 LFTFDRLPIT
+28 LYTFDRLPIT

-49 VVVTQPGAAPSELE
+49 VAITQPGAAPSELE
-63 SQVTKR
+63 TQVTKV
-69 VETAVAGVQGVKH
+69 VETSIAGVQGVKH
-82 ITSSITEGTSITT
+82 ISSTITEGTSLTV

-111 RDAVTNIRS
+111 RDAVTKVRT
-120 ELPQDIEEPLIQ
+120 ELPQDIEEPLVQ
-132 RIDVEGMAIVTY
+132 RVDVEGMAIVTY
-144 AASAPSMT
+144 AASAPAMT
-152 PEELSWFVDDTV
+152 PEELSWFVDDTLV
-164 IRALQGVRGVAQVK
+164 RAMQGVRGVAQVK

-188 ISLDPDR
+188 ISLDPDK

-233 LGGATTVAELA
+233 LGGATTVEELA
-244 QTRIALPASGGGASR
+244 ETRISLPASGGGATR
-259 HVRLADLGTV
+259 YVRLADLATV

-283 GKPVVA
+283 GQPVVA

-305 NVAEDLR
+305 NADAALKDLEKR
-312 KLEAAHP
+312 HP
-319 EVEITLIDS
+319 EVKITLIDT
-328 TVKYTEADYDSAMH
+328 TVKYTEADYTSAMH
-342 TLIEGAILAIIV
+342 TLIEGAVLAVIV
-354 VMLFLRDWRATIISA
+354 VMLFLRDWRATIITA
-369 LAIPLSILPT
+369 TAIPLSILPT
-379 FWVMDLLGFS
+379 FWVMDMLGFS

-428 AAIEAADEIGLAVV
+428 AAIDAADEIGLAVV
-442 ATTLTIVAVFLP
+442 APTLTIVAVFLP

-495 MRDHGHRET
+495 MRDHGAREK
-504 PDSAL
+504 PDSWL
-509 MRVYVRL
+509 MRAYVGL
-516 LHTSIRHRF
+516 LHRSIRHRF
-525 LTVAGGILLFI
+525 LTVTAGILLFI
-536 GSMYLSTLLP
+536 GSMWLSTLLP

-559 LSVELPPG
+559 LALELPPG
-567 ATLAAT
+567 ATLEAT
-573 RQVVDEISDEMKAQ
+573 RRVVDEVTDTLKAQ
-587 PEVGSVFAT
+587 PEVASVFAT
-596 AGSGETSGPANG
+596 AGSGSTDGPASG
-608 AGEVRKAT
+608 GGEVRKAT
-616 IIVNLVPRADRAAT
+616 IIVNLVPRAERTAT
-630 QKEFE
+630 QKQFE
-635 TRMQAEIAR
+635 TRLRDDIAR

-650 SFGSSGGA
+650 NFGASGGA
-658 GPGQREFTLILSGSN
+658 GPGGREFTVILSGSD
-673 GEAVEQ
+673 GAEVEAK
-679 AALELEREIR
+679 ALELEREIR
-689 ADVKGL
+689 EKVKGL
-695 SNVVTTAA
+695 ANVQTSAA
-703 LDRPELRVVPKL
+703 LERPELRVMPKL
-715 AEAAEL
+715 AEAAAL
-721 GVSVADIAETVRI
+721 GVSVADIAQTVRI
-734 ATIGDVSQNLA
+734 ATLGDVSQNLA

-757 VQLDEAARADI
+757 VQLDERARGDL

-779 AGASVPLAAVADIS
+779 AGASVPLLSVADIS
-793 FGTGPTALN
+793 FGTGPSSLD

-812 EGDLAGNTQ
+812 EADLAGGAQ
-821 LGEALAEVYALPAA
+821 LGEALAEVYALPTAK
-835 RNLPP
+835 NMPTSI
-840 GVVLRETG
+840 VLKETG

-853 AEVFGGFAT
+853 GEVFGGFAT
-862 AMGAGVLMVLAVLV
+862 AMMAGVMMVLAVLV
-876 LLFANVFQPVTIL
+876 LLFANVLQPITIL

-901 ALLITGN
+901 ALLITHN

-939 IHSGTDRTTALI
+939 VHAGVERTTALI

-960 IVMTTIAMVAGM
+960 IIMTTIAMAAGM
-972 VPSALGLGEG
+972 MPSALGLGEG

-992 VIGGLLASTALSLV
+992 VIGGLLASTLLSLI

-1017 LGHFF
+1017 LGHLMA
-1022 GRVFGRFVGARD
+1022 RIFGRFIGARD
-1034 EPDETATPA
+1034 EPDEQGGAPV
-1043 ALPTVHVM
+1043 VHAGLHAVDAG
-1051 PQPVMP
+1051 PHS
-1057 QPATPRPPH
+1057 TPRPPL
-1066 PNPPIAAE
+1066 AAE